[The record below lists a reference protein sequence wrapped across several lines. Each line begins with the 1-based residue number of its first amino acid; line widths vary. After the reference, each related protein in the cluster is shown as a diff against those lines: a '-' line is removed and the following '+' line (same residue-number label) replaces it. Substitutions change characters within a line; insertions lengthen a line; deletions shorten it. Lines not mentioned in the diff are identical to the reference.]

1 MAIKGQIDLETG
13 ESKRTG
19 GKIHQKP
26 YNYRDDRKEVATILV
41 DMLRDAS
48 NGDKKLAP
56 WSDEMIKLNPN
67 YRNTITGTTYKGGNI
82 FRIAIGNRL
91 RVIRNA
97 ELKANATHNEE
108 RFNALSQKSNLT
120 PREVEEFKAVQS
132 ERNERLAF
140 ANWTGND
147 PRFVTMSG
155 IQNMNAKRPKDEPE
169 IRIRKGTKAIAR
181 IEYNKRFEYGTP
193 EWEEEIKRIEKR
205 NPSRAQ
211 MLIGDKRDIW
221 INKPTN
227 IFSAECCENF
237 PPLVDEKQLT
247 KTEIHEN
254 CETILVGSEAPIVY
268 DGGGKNYYSLGED
281 TIHLTRR
288 DYFLSNEA
296 FYATALHEI
305 AHSTGHEDRL
315 NRELGKNF
323 GKLEE
328 YALEEL
334 NAEFASAML
343 SEKYGL
349 PMTEERLNNHAVY
362 LKSWADAI
370 ESNPNALDLAMTNA
384 SKIVDYIEQN
394 IYALGKERMQQEQ
407 ENNITKEQNININD
421 ESNQFKLDD
430 YVFSEN
436 VSSKFIGPTL
446 PEISYDDYS
455 RENLA
460 RFNIPYDVNSSRN
473 FITNSEEDWLH
484 GNNEYIFE
492 LVKMYT
498 EDFKSKHNIDKLPIS
513 YYEAVESNVTDL
525 FIDLYHAEFMKEA
538 DSDWYEDWGRLGEHY
553 KSRESYYYGGGKQV
567 KSLVTDYLFDTPELF
582 IATKTMENSMLGY
595 INEHGTLEGYR
606 FSIDNYTFSKDF
618 SNKYAQY
625 ITGFSDFLK
634 KKLELDVLPD
644 NFYQSIEQLAKEL
657 EVELASENDHALV
670 SSSLLKYLSDRA
682 ENIHI
687 AKLSNRAFDKEFL
700 TLADSNRLTIDNYT
714 FSSEFSYKNK
724 PNLVHSIE
732 DIKTRSKLDVLP
744 NSFYESLE
752 KLDAMLIENN
762 IYINVMK
769 YVNGK
774 YKYSNDL
781 DKEYNLDSNNKVVSE
796 FDREINKV
804 LSNQQE
810 LTDLTLEEIKTRDN
824 LSYATPPPMP
834 EKSKNGIAQSVSV
847 EVRNDVTQYNTVEG
861 RQARI
866 AEIAKARGVD
876 YDKIQRTI
884 EKETATWIKTGGYQ
898 EPVVISR
905 IPDKKHYI
913 SKDNFDEICQ
923 NRKEIEARINAMEP
937 KDKELWIRHANNTLQ
952 YHKFNNGKECS
963 VKQAKV
969 LATFVDQ
976 LQFDRQNNTYL
987 SQGEWGKIMDNK
999 NGGREDFFE
1008 RTKHDLDYAKITV
1021 ERIKNTIRDSKFANG
1036 KSVSENQ
1043 MKHIIASRDQIGR
1056 YINKLEKQKGMTR

>member
-56 WSDEMIKLNPN
+56 WANEMISLNPN

-91 RVIRNA
+91 RYLRNA

-108 RFNALSQKSNLT
+108 RYNALSQKNNLT

-155 IQNMNAKRPKDEPE
+155 VQNMNAKRPKDEPE

-193 EWEEEIKRIEKR
+193 EWEEEIKRIEKK

-227 IFSAECCENF
+227 IFSAECCDNF

-315 NRELGKNF
+315 NRELGKSF
-323 GKLEE
+323 GTLED

-334 NAEFASAML
+334 NAEFAAAML

-370 ESNPNALDLAMTNA
+370 ENNPNALDLAMTNA

-394 IYALGKERMQQEQ
+394 IYSLGKERIQQE
-407 ENNITKEQNININD
+407 KEVKN
-421 ESNQFKLDD
+421 
-430 YVFSEN
+430 
-436 VSSKFIGPTL
+436 SK
-446 PEISYDDYS
+446 D
-455 RENLA
+455 
-460 RFNIPYDVNSSRN
+460 
-473 FITNSEEDWLH
+473 TNE
-484 GNNEYIFE
+484 
-492 LVKMYT
+492 
-498 EDFKSKHNIDKLPIS
+498 IDK
-513 YYEAVESNVTDL
+513 T
-525 FIDLYHAEFMKEA
+525 
-538 DSDWYEDWGRLGEHY
+538 
-553 KSRESYYYGGGKQV
+553 
-567 KSLVTDYLFDTPELF
+567 
-582 IATKTMENSMLGY
+582 
-595 INEHGTLEGYR
+595 
-606 FSIDNYTFSKDF
+606 
-618 SNKYAQY
+618 
-625 ITGFSDFLK
+625 
-634 KKLELDVLPD
+634 
-644 NFYQSIEQLAKEL
+644 
-657 EVELASENDHALV
+657 
-670 SSSLLKYLSDRA
+670 
-682 ENIHI
+682 
-687 AKLSNRAFDKEFL
+687 
-700 TLADSNRLTIDNYT
+700 LTIDNYS
-714 FSSEFSYKNK
+714 FSNDFSNYF
-724 PNLVHSIE
+724 E
-732 DIKTRSKLDVLP
+732 DIAVEFVNDFKEMHQIDILH
-744 NSFYESLE
+744 NEFYKSLE
-752 KLDAMLIENN
+752 NSLLEFKEDM
-762 IYINVMK
+762 
-769 YVNGK
+769 
-774 YKYSNDL
+774 DL
-781 DKEYNLDSNNKVVSE
+781 DKNRYIDNLSPINQDYYINNPDAYDDLIKNRIIGYLKTITYE
-796 FDREINKV
+796 TKDINKFINSMDPEQISDFGKEIIKAV
-804 LSNQQE
+804 HKQE
-810 LTDLTLEEIKTRDN
+810 IPSLEEIKLRDN

-834 EKSKNGIAQSVSV
+834 EKSKKEA
-847 EVRNDVTQYNTVEG
+847 EQYNSIEA
-861 RQARI
+861 RQAKL

-876 YDKIQRTI
+876 YDKIQRTV
-884 EKETATWIKTGGYQ
+884 EKEMATWTKNGGYQ

-905 IPDKKHYI
+905 IPDKKYYI
-913 SKDNFDEICQ
+913 SKDNFDEICK
-923 NRKEIEARINAMEP
+923 NRKEIEARINAMDP

-976 LQFDRQNNTYL
+976 LQFDRQNNAYL

-999 NGGREDFFE
+999 HGGREDFFE

-1056 YINKLEKQKGMTR
+1056 YINKLEKEKSRTR

>member
-56 WSDEMIKLNPN
+56 WANEMISLNPN

-91 RVIRNA
+91 RYLRNA

-108 RFNALSQKSNLT
+108 RYNALSQKNNLT

-155 IQNMNAKRPKDEPE
+155 VQNMNAKRPKDEPE

-193 EWEEEIKRIEKR
+193 EWEEEIKRIEKK

-227 IFSAECCENF
+227 IFSAECCDNF

-315 NRELGKNF
+315 NRELGKSF
-323 GKLEE
+323 GTLED

-334 NAEFASAML
+334 NAEFAAAML

-362 LKSWADAI
+362 LKSWVDAI
-370 ESNPNALDLAMTNA
+370 ENNPNALDLAMTNA

-394 IYALGKERMQQEQ
+394 IYSLGKERIQQE
-407 ENNITKEQNININD
+407 KEVKN
-421 ESNQFKLDD
+421 
-430 YVFSEN
+430 
-436 VSSKFIGPTL
+436 SK
-446 PEISYDDYS
+446 D
-455 RENLA
+455 
-460 RFNIPYDVNSSRN
+460 
-473 FITNSEEDWLH
+473 TNE
-484 GNNEYIFE
+484 
-492 LVKMYT
+492 
-498 EDFKSKHNIDKLPIS
+498 IDK
-513 YYEAVESNVTDL
+513 T
-525 FIDLYHAEFMKEA
+525 
-538 DSDWYEDWGRLGEHY
+538 
-553 KSRESYYYGGGKQV
+553 
-567 KSLVTDYLFDTPELF
+567 
-582 IATKTMENSMLGY
+582 
-595 INEHGTLEGYR
+595 
-606 FSIDNYTFSKDF
+606 
-618 SNKYAQY
+618 
-625 ITGFSDFLK
+625 
-634 KKLELDVLPD
+634 
-644 NFYQSIEQLAKEL
+644 
-657 EVELASENDHALV
+657 
-670 SSSLLKYLSDRA
+670 
-682 ENIHI
+682 
-687 AKLSNRAFDKEFL
+687 
-700 TLADSNRLTIDNYT
+700 LTIDNYS
-714 FSSEFSYKNK
+714 FSNDFSNYF
-724 PNLVHSIE
+724 E
-732 DIKTRSKLDVLP
+732 DIAVEFVNDFKEMHQIDILH
-744 NSFYESLE
+744 NEFYKSLE
-752 KLDAMLIENN
+752 NSLLEFKEDM
-762 IYINVMK
+762 
-769 YVNGK
+769 
-774 YKYSNDL
+774 DL
-781 DKEYNLDSNNKVVSE
+781 DKNRYIDNLSPINQDYYINNPDAYDDLIKNRIIGYLKTITYE
-796 FDREINKV
+796 TKDINKFINSMDPEQISDFGKEIIKAV
-804 LSNQQE
+804 HKQE
-810 LTDLTLEEIKTRDN
+810 IPSLEEIKLRDN

-834 EKSKNGIAQSVSV
+834 EKPKKEA
-847 EVRNDVTQYNTVEG
+847 EQYNSIEA
-861 RQARI
+861 RQAKL

-876 YDKIQRTI
+876 YDKIQRTV
-884 EKETATWIKTGGYQ
+884 EKEMATWTKNGGYQ

-905 IPDKKHYI
+905 IPDKKYYI

-923 NRKEIEARINAMEP
+923 NRKEIEARINAMDP

-976 LQFDRQNNTYL
+976 LQFDRQNNAYL

-999 NGGREDFFE
+999 HGGREDFFE

-1056 YINKLEKQKGMTR
+1056 YINKLEKEKSRTR

>member
-56 WSDEMIKLNPN
+56 WANEMISLNPN

-91 RVIRNA
+91 RYLRNS

-108 RFNALSQKSNLT
+108 RYNALSQKNNLT

-155 IQNMNAKRPKDEPE
+155 VQNMNAKRPKDEPE

-193 EWEEEIKRIEKR
+193 EWEEEIKRIEKK

-227 IFSAECCENF
+227 IFSAECCDNF

-315 NRELGKNF
+315 NRELGKSF
-323 GKLEE
+323 GTLED

-334 NAEFASAML
+334 NAEFAAAML

-370 ESNPNALDLAMTNA
+370 ENNPNALDLAMTNA

-394 IYALGKERMQQEQ
+394 IYSLGKERMQQEQ

-421 ESNQFKLDD
+421 EFNQFKLDD

-436 VSSKFIGPTL
+436 ISSKFIGPTL
-446 PEISYDDYS
+446 PEKSYDDYN

-473 FITNSEEDWLH
+473 FITNSEDIWLR

-513 YYEAVESNVTDL
+513 YYEAVESNVTDE
-525 FIDLYHAEFMKEA
+525 FIDSYYGEFIREA
-538 DSDWYEDWGRLGEHY
+538 DSAFFEDYGRANEEYVSSDL
-553 KSRESYYYGGGKQV
+553 YYSGGGKEV
-567 KSLVTDYLFDTPELF
+567 KSWVSDYLFEHPEVF
-582 IATKTMENSMLGY
+582 SAIKTMENSMLGY
-595 INEHGTLEGYR
+595 INEHGTLKGYR
-606 FSIDNYTFSKDF
+606 FSIDNYTFSEDF

-625 ITGFSDFLK
+625 ITGYSDFLK
-634 KKLELDVLPD
+634 KRLEVEVLP
-644 NFYQSIEQLAKEL
+644 NSFYQSIEQLAKEL

-687 AKLSNRAFDKEFL
+687 AKLSNRTFDKEFL
-700 TLADSNRLTIDNYT
+700 KLADSNRLTIDNYT
-714 FSSEFSYKNK
+714 FNSEFSYKNK
-724 PNLVHSIE
+724 PQFRESIE
-732 DIKTRSKLDVLP
+732 DIKTRSKLEVLP

-774 YKYSNDL
+774 YKYLNDL
-781 DKEYNLDSNNKVVSE
+781 DKEYNLDSNNKVISE
-796 FDREINKV
+796 FDREINKL
-804 LSNQQE
+804 LSNQQDKQ
-810 LTDLTLEEIKTRDN
+810 LPSLEEIKTRDN
-824 LSYATPPPMP
+824 LSYVTPPPIP
-834 EKSKNGIAQSVSV
+834 EAPKR
-847 EVRNDVTQYNTVEG
+847 EVVQDTSIEERL
-861 RQARI
+861 AKL
-866 AEIAKARGVD
+866 AEERGLD
-876 YDKIQRTI
+876 YAKIQRAV
-884 EKETATWIKTGGYQ
+884 EEETATWTKNGGYQ

-905 IPDKKHYI
+905 IPDKKYYI

-923 NRKEIEARINAMEP
+923 NRKEIEARINAMDP
-937 KDKELWIRHANNTLQ
+937 KDKGLWIRHANNTLQ

-976 LQFDRQNNTYL
+976 LQFDRQNNAYL

-999 NGGREDFFE
+999 HGGREDFFE
-1008 RTKHDLDYAKITV
+1008 RTKHDLEYAKFTV
-1021 ERIKNTIRDSKFANG
+1021 ERIKNTIRDGKFANG
-1036 KSVSENQ
+1036 KSPSDNQ

-1056 YINKLEKQKGMTR
+1056 YINKLEKEKSRTR

>member
-56 WSDEMIKLNPN
+56 WANEMISLNPN

-91 RVIRNA
+91 RYLRNA

-108 RFNALSQKSNLT
+108 RYNALSQKNNLT

-155 IQNMNAKRPKDEPE
+155 VQNMNAKRPKDEPE

-193 EWEEEIKRIEKR
+193 EWEEEIKRIEKK

-221 INKPTN
+221 INKPIN
-227 IFSAECCENF
+227 IFSAECCDNF

-315 NRELGKNF
+315 NRELGKSF
-323 GKLEE
+323 GTLED

-334 NAEFASAML
+334 NAEFAAAML

-370 ESNPNALDLAMTNA
+370 ENNPNALDLAMTNA

-394 IYALGKERMQQEQ
+394 IYSLGKERMQQEQ

-421 ESNQFKLDD
+421 EFNQFKLDD

-436 VSSKFIGPTL
+436 ISSKFIGPTL
-446 PEISYDDYS
+446 PEKSYDDYS

-473 FITNSEEDWLH
+473 FITNSEDIWLR

-498 EDFKSKHNIDKLPIS
+498 EHFKRKHSIDKLPIS
-513 YYEAVESNVTDL
+513 YYEAVESNVTDE
-525 FIDLYHAEFMKEA
+525 FIDSYYGEFIREA
-538 DSDWYEDWGRLGEHY
+538 DSAFFEDYGRANEEYVSSDL
-553 KSRESYYYGGGKQV
+553 YYSGGGKEV
-567 KSLVTDYLFDTPELF
+567 KSWVSDYLFEHPEVF
-582 IATKTMENSMLGY
+582 SAIKTMENSMLGY

-606 FSIDNYTFSKDF
+606 FSIDNYTFSEDF

-634 KKLELDVLPD
+634 KRLELEVLP
-644 NFYQSIEQLAKEL
+644 NSFYQSIEQLAKEL

-687 AKLSNRAFDKEFL
+687 AKLSNRTYDKEFL
-700 TLADSNRLTIDNYT
+700 KLADSNRLTIDNYT
-714 FSSEFSYKNK
+714 FNSEFSYKNK
-724 PNLVHSIE
+724 PQFRESIE

-774 YKYSNDL
+774 YKYLNDL
-781 DKEYNLDSNNKVVSE
+781 DKEYNLDSNNKVISE
-796 FDREINKV
+796 FDREINKL
-804 LSNQQE
+804 LSNQQDKQ
-810 LTDLTLEEIKTRDN
+810 LPSLEEIKTRDN
-824 LSYATPPPMP
+824 LSYTTPPPIP
-834 EKSKNGIAQSVSV
+834 EAPKKEIVQDTSIEERLAKL
-847 EVRNDVTQYNTVEG
+847 
-861 RQARI
+861 
-866 AEIAKARGVD
+866 AEERGLD
-876 YDKIQRTI
+876 YAKIQRAVK
-884 EKETATWIKTGGYQ
+884 EETATWTKNGGYQ
-898 EPVVISR
+898 EPVIISR

-923 NRKEIEARINAMEP
+923 NRKEIEDRINAMDP

-963 VKQAKV
+963 FKQAKV

-976 LQFDRQNNTYL
+976 LKFDRQNNAYL

-999 NGGREDFFE
+999 HGGREDFFE
-1008 RTKHDLDYAKITV
+1008 RTKHDLEYAKFTV
-1021 ERIKNTIRDSKFANG
+1021 DRIKNTIRDNKFANG
-1036 KSVSENQ
+1036 KSPSENQ

-1056 YINKLEKQKGMTR
+1056 YINKLEKEKSRTR

>member
-56 WSDEMIKLNPN
+56 WANEMISLNPN

-91 RVIRNA
+91 RYLRNA

-108 RFNALSQKSNLT
+108 RYNALSQRNNLT

-155 IQNMNAKRPKDEPE
+155 VQNMNAKRPKDEPE

-193 EWEEEIKRIEKR
+193 EWEEEIKRIEKK

-227 IFSAECCENF
+227 IFSAECCDNF

-305 AHSTGHEDRL
+305 AHSTGHENRL
-315 NRELGKNF
+315 NRELGKSF
-323 GKLEE
+323 ETLEE

-334 NAEFASAML
+334 NAEFAAAML

-370 ESNPNALDLAMTNA
+370 ESNPNALDVAMTNA

-394 IYALGKERMQQEQ
+394 IYSLGKERMQQEQ
-407 ENNITKEQNININD
+407 EININI

-436 VSSKFIGPTL
+436 ISSKFIEPTL
-446 PEISYDDYS
+446 PTGPSTVYNSEDIT
-455 RENLA
+455 

-473 FITNSEEDWLH
+473 FITNSEDDWLH

-513 YYEAVESNVTDL
+513 YYEAVESNVTDQ
-525 FIDLYHAEFMKEA
+525 FIDLYYAEFIKEA
-538 DSDWYEDWGRLGEHY
+538 DSDWVEDYGRLGEQY
-553 KSRESYYYGGGKQV
+553 VSRERYYYGGGKEV
-567 KSLVTDYLFDTPELF
+567 KSWVTDYLFDTPELF
-582 IATKTMENSMLGY
+582 SAIKTMENSMLGY

-606 FSIDNYTFSKDF
+606 FSIDNYTFSEDF
-618 SNKYAQY
+618 SDKYAQY

-634 KKLELDVLPD
+634 KRLELEVLP
-644 NFYQSIEQLAKEL
+644 NSFYQSIEQLAKEL

-670 SSSLLKYLSDRA
+670 SSSLLKYLSDRS
-682 ENIHI
+682 ENIHT
-687 AKLSNRAFDKEFL
+687 AKLSNRTYDKEFL
-700 TLADSNRLTIDNYT
+700 KLADSNRLTIDNYT
-714 FSSEFSYKNK
+714 FNSEFSYKNK
-724 PNLVHSIE
+724 PQFRKSIE

-762 IYINVMK
+762 IYINVME

-774 YKYSNDL
+774 YKYLNDLDDL
-781 DKEYNLDSNNKVVSE
+781 DKEYNLDSNNKVISE
-796 FDREINKV
+796 FDREINKL

-810 LTDLTLEEIKTRDN
+810 KQLPSLEEIKTRDN
-824 LSYATPPPMP
+824 LSYTTPPPIP
-834 EKSKNGIAQSVSV
+834 EAPKKEIMQDTSIEERLAKL
-847 EVRNDVTQYNTVEG
+847 
-861 RQARI
+861 
-866 AEIAKARGVD
+866 AEERGLD
-876 YDKIQRTI
+876 YAKIQRAV
-884 EKETATWIKTGGYQ
+884 EEETATWTKNGGYQ
-898 EPVVISR
+898 EPVIISR
-905 IPDKKHYI
+905 IPDKKHFI
-913 SKDNFDEICQ
+913 SKDNFDEICKD
-923 NRKEIEARINAMEP
+923 RKEIESRINNMDP

-976 LQFDRQNNTYL
+976 LQFDRQNNIYL
-987 SQGEWGKIMDNK
+987 SQGEFGRIMDNK
-999 NGGREDFFE
+999 HGGREEFFA
-1008 RTKHDLDYAKITV
+1008 RTKEDVDYAKITV
-1021 ERIKNTIRDSKFANG
+1021 ERIKNTIRDNKFANG
-1036 KSVSENQ
+1036 KSPSENQ

-1056 YINKLEKQKGMTR
+1056 SINKLEKKKGMTR

>member
-56 WSDEMIKLNPN
+56 WANEMISLNPN
-67 YRNTITGTTYKGGNI
+67 YHNTITGTTYKGGNI

-91 RVIRNA
+91 RYLRNA
-97 ELKANATHNEE
+97 ELKSNATHNEE
-108 RFNALSQKSNLT
+108 RYNALSQKNNLT

-155 IQNMNAKRPKDEPE
+155 VQNMNAKRPKDEPE

-193 EWEEEIKRIEKR
+193 EWEEEIKRIEKK

-227 IFSAECCENF
+227 IFSAECCDNF

-315 NRELGKNF
+315 NRELGKSF
-323 GKLEE
+323 GTLED

-334 NAEFASAML
+334 NAEFAAAML

-370 ESNPNALDLAMTNA
+370 ENNPNALDLAMTNA

-394 IYALGKERMQQEQ
+394 IYSLGKERIQQE
-407 ENNITKEQNININD
+407 KEVKN
-421 ESNQFKLDD
+421 
-430 YVFSEN
+430 
-436 VSSKFIGPTL
+436 SK
-446 PEISYDDYS
+446 D
-455 RENLA
+455 
-460 RFNIPYDVNSSRN
+460 
-473 FITNSEEDWLH
+473 TNE
-484 GNNEYIFE
+484 
-492 LVKMYT
+492 
-498 EDFKSKHNIDKLPIS
+498 IDK
-513 YYEAVESNVTDL
+513 T
-525 FIDLYHAEFMKEA
+525 
-538 DSDWYEDWGRLGEHY
+538 
-553 KSRESYYYGGGKQV
+553 
-567 KSLVTDYLFDTPELF
+567 
-582 IATKTMENSMLGY
+582 
-595 INEHGTLEGYR
+595 
-606 FSIDNYTFSKDF
+606 
-618 SNKYAQY
+618 
-625 ITGFSDFLK
+625 
-634 KKLELDVLPD
+634 
-644 NFYQSIEQLAKEL
+644 
-657 EVELASENDHALV
+657 
-670 SSSLLKYLSDRA
+670 
-682 ENIHI
+682 
-687 AKLSNRAFDKEFL
+687 
-700 TLADSNRLTIDNYT
+700 LTIDNYS
-714 FSSEFSYKNK
+714 FSNNFSNYF
-724 PNLVHSIE
+724 E
-732 DIKTRSKLDVLP
+732 DIAVEFVNDFKEMHQIDILH
-744 NSFYESLE
+744 NEFYKSLE
-752 KLDAMLIENN
+752 NSLLEFKEDM
-762 IYINVMK
+762 
-769 YVNGK
+769 
-774 YKYSNDL
+774 DL
-781 DKEYNLDSNNKVVSE
+781 DKNRYIDNLSPINQDYYVNNPDAYDDLIKNRIIGYLKTITYE
-796 FDREINKV
+796 TKDINKFINSMDPEQISDFDKEIIKAV
-804 LSNQQE
+804 HKQE
-810 LTDLTLEEIKTRDN
+810 IPSLEEIKLRDN

-834 EKSKNGIAQSVSV
+834 EKPKKEA
-847 EVRNDVTQYNTVEG
+847 EQYNSIEA
-861 RQARI
+861 RQAKL
-866 AEIAKARGVD
+866 AEIAKARDVD
-876 YDKIQRTI
+876 YDKIQRTV
-884 EKETATWIKTGGYQ
+884 EKEMATWTKNGGYQ

-905 IPDKKHYI
+905 IPDKKYYI

-923 NRKEIEARINAMEP
+923 NRKEIEARINAMDP

-976 LQFDRQNNTYL
+976 LQFDRQNNAYL

-999 NGGREDFFE
+999 HGGREDFFE
-1008 RTKHDLDYAKITV
+1008 RTKHDLEYAKFTV
-1021 ERIKNTIRDSKFANG
+1021 ERIKNTIRDGKFANG
-1036 KSVSENQ
+1036 KNPSDNQ

-1056 YINKLEKQKGMTR
+1056 YINKLEKEKSRTR

>member
-56 WSDEMIKLNPN
+56 WANEMISLNPN

-91 RVIRNA
+91 RYLRNA

-108 RFNALSQKSNLT
+108 RYNALSQKNNLT

-155 IQNMNAKRPKDEPE
+155 VQNMNAKRPKDEPE

-193 EWEEEIKRIEKR
+193 EWEEEIKRIEKK

-227 IFSAECCENF
+227 IFSAECCDNF

-315 NRELGKNF
+315 NRELGKSF
-323 GKLEE
+323 GTLED

-334 NAEFASAML
+334 NAEFAAAML

-370 ESNPNALDLAMTNA
+370 ENNPNALDLAMTNA

-394 IYALGKERMQQEQ
+394 IYSLGKERIQQE
-407 ENNITKEQNININD
+407 KEVKN
-421 ESNQFKLDD
+421 
-430 YVFSEN
+430 
-436 VSSKFIGPTL
+436 SK
-446 PEISYDDYS
+446 D
-455 RENLA
+455 
-460 RFNIPYDVNSSRN
+460 
-473 FITNSEEDWLH
+473 TNE
-484 GNNEYIFE
+484 
-492 LVKMYT
+492 
-498 EDFKSKHNIDKLPIS
+498 IDKI
-513 YYEAVESNVTDL
+513 
-525 FIDLYHAEFMKEA
+525 
-538 DSDWYEDWGRLGEHY
+538 
-553 KSRESYYYGGGKQV
+553 
-567 KSLVTDYLFDTPELF
+567 
-582 IATKTMENSMLGY
+582 
-595 INEHGTLEGYR
+595 
-606 FSIDNYTFSKDF
+606 
-618 SNKYAQY
+618 
-625 ITGFSDFLK
+625 
-634 KKLELDVLPD
+634 
-644 NFYQSIEQLAKEL
+644 
-657 EVELASENDHALV
+657 
-670 SSSLLKYLSDRA
+670 
-682 ENIHI
+682 
-687 AKLSNRAFDKEFL
+687 
-700 TLADSNRLTIDNYT
+700 LTIDNYS
-714 FSSEFSYKNK
+714 FSNNFSNYF
-724 PNLVHSIE
+724 E
-732 DIKTRSKLDVLP
+732 DIAVEFVNDFKEIHQIDILH
-744 NSFYESLE
+744 NEFYKSLE
-752 KLDAMLIENN
+752 NSLLEFKEDM
-762 IYINVMK
+762 
-769 YVNGK
+769 
-774 YKYSNDL
+774 DL
-781 DKEYNLDSNNKVVSE
+781 DKNRYIDNLSPINQDYYVNNPDAYDDLIKNRIIGYLKTITYE
-796 FDREINKV
+796 TKDINKFINSMDPEQISDFGKEIIKAV
-804 LSNQQE
+804 HKQE
-810 LTDLTLEEIKTRDN
+810 LPSLEEIKLRDN

-834 EKSKNGIAQSVSV
+834 EKPKKEA
-847 EVRNDVTQYNTVEG
+847 EQYNSIEA
-861 RQARI
+861 RQAKL

-876 YDKIQRTI
+876 YDKIQRTV
-884 EKETATWIKTGGYQ
+884 EKEMATWTKNGGYQ

-905 IPDKKHYI
+905 IPDKKYYI
-913 SKDNFDEICQ
+913 SKNNFDEVCK
-923 NRKEIEARINAMEP
+923 NRKEIEARINAMDP

-952 YHKFNNGKECS
+952 YHKFNNGKACS

-976 LQFDRQNNTYL
+976 LQFDRQNNAYL

-999 NGGREDFFE
+999 HGGREDFFE

-1056 YINKLEKQKGMTR
+1056 YINKLEKEKSRTR

>member
-56 WSDEMIKLNPN
+56 WANEMISLNPN

-91 RVIRNA
+91 RYLRNA

-108 RFNALSQKSNLT
+108 RYNALSQKNNLT

-155 IQNMNAKRPKDEPE
+155 VQNMNAKRPKDEPE

-193 EWEEEIKRIEKR
+193 EWEEEIKRIEKK

-227 IFSAECCENF
+227 IFSAECCDNF
-237 PPLVDEKQLT
+237 PPLVDKKQLT

-254 CETILVGSEAPIVY
+254 CETILIGSESPIVY

-315 NRELGKNF
+315 NRELGKSF
-323 GKLEE
+323 GTLEE

-334 NAEFASAML
+334 NAEFAAAML

-370 ESNPNALDLAMTNA
+370 ENNPNALDLAMTNA

-394 IYALGKERMQQEQ
+394 IYSLGKERIQQE
-407 ENNITKEQNININD
+407 KEVKN
-421 ESNQFKLDD
+421 
-430 YVFSEN
+430 
-436 VSSKFIGPTL
+436 SK
-446 PEISYDDYS
+446 D
-455 RENLA
+455 
-460 RFNIPYDVNSSRN
+460 
-473 FITNSEEDWLH
+473 TNE
-484 GNNEYIFE
+484 
-492 LVKMYT
+492 
-498 EDFKSKHNIDKLPIS
+498 IDK
-513 YYEAVESNVTDL
+513 T
-525 FIDLYHAEFMKEA
+525 
-538 DSDWYEDWGRLGEHY
+538 
-553 KSRESYYYGGGKQV
+553 
-567 KSLVTDYLFDTPELF
+567 
-582 IATKTMENSMLGY
+582 
-595 INEHGTLEGYR
+595 
-606 FSIDNYTFSKDF
+606 
-618 SNKYAQY
+618 
-625 ITGFSDFLK
+625 
-634 KKLELDVLPD
+634 
-644 NFYQSIEQLAKEL
+644 
-657 EVELASENDHALV
+657 
-670 SSSLLKYLSDRA
+670 
-682 ENIHI
+682 
-687 AKLSNRAFDKEFL
+687 
-700 TLADSNRLTIDNYT
+700 LTIDNYS
-714 FSSEFSYKNK
+714 FSNDFSNYF
-724 PNLVHSIE
+724 E
-732 DIKTRSKLDVLP
+732 DITVEFVNDFKKMHQIDILH
-744 NSFYESLE
+744 NEFYKSLE
-752 KLDAMLIENN
+752 NSLLEFKEN
-762 IYINVMK
+762 M
-769 YVNGK
+769 
-774 YKYSNDL
+774 DL
-781 DKEYNLDSNNKVVSE
+781 DKNRYIDNLSPINQDYYVNNPNAYDDLIKSRIIGYLQTITYE
-796 FDREINKV
+796 TKDINKFINSMDPEK
-804 LSNQQE
+804 LSDFDKEIIKAVHKQE
-810 LTDLTLEEIKTRDN
+810 LPSLEEIKLRDN

-834 EKSKNGIAQSVSV
+834 EKPKKEA
-847 EVRNDVTQYNTVEG
+847 EQYNSIEA
-861 RQARI
+861 RQAKL

-876 YDKIQRTI
+876 YDKIQRTV
-884 EKETATWIKTGGYQ
+884 EKEMATWTKNGGYQ

-905 IPDKKHYI
+905 IPDKKYYI

-923 NRKEIEARINAMEP
+923 NRKEIEARINAMDQ

-976 LQFDRQNNTYL
+976 LQFDRQNNAYL

-999 NGGREDFFE
+999 HGGREDFFE
-1008 RTKHDLDYAKITV
+1008 RTKHDLEYAKFTV
-1021 ERIKNTIRDSKFANG
+1021 ERIKNTIRDGKFANG
-1036 KSVSENQ
+1036 KSPSDNQ

-1056 YINKLEKQKGMTR
+1056 YINKLEKEKSRTR

>member
-56 WSDEMIKLNPN
+56 WANEMISLNPN

-91 RVIRNA
+91 RYLRNA

-108 RFNALSQKSNLT
+108 RYNALSQKNNLT

-155 IQNMNAKRPKDEPE
+155 VQNMNAKRPKDEPE

-193 EWEEEIKRIEKR
+193 EWEEEIKRIEKK

-227 IFSAECCENF
+227 IFSAECCDNF

-315 NRELGKNF
+315 NRELGKSF
-323 GKLEE
+323 GTLED

-334 NAEFASAML
+334 NAEFAAAML

-370 ESNPNALDLAMTNA
+370 ESNPNALDVAMTNA
-384 SKIVDYIEQN
+384 SKIVEYIEQN
-394 IYALGKERMQQEQ
+394 IYSLGKERMQQEQ

-436 VSSKFIGPTL
+436 ISSKFIGPTL
-446 PEISYDDYS
+446 PEKSYDDYN

-473 FITNSEEDWLH
+473 FITNSEDIWLR

-513 YYEAVESNVTDL
+513 YYEAVESNVTDE
-525 FIDLYHAEFMKEA
+525 FIDSYYGEFIREA
-538 DSDWYEDWGRLGEHY
+538 DSAFFEDYGRANEEYVSSDL
-553 KSRESYYYGGGKQV
+553 YYSGGGKEV
-567 KSLVTDYLFDTPELF
+567 KSWVSDYLFEHPEVF
-582 IATKTMENSMLGY
+582 SAIKTMENSMLGY

-606 FSIDNYTFSKDF
+606 FSIDNYTFSEDF

-625 ITGFSDFLK
+625 ITGYSDFLK
-634 KKLELDVLPD
+634 KRLEVEVLP
-644 NFYQSIEQLAKEL
+644 NSFYQSIEQLAKEL

-687 AKLSNRAFDKEFL
+687 AKLSNRTFDKEFL
-700 TLADSNRLTIDNYT
+700 KLADSNRLTIDNYT
-714 FSSEFSYKNK
+714 FNSEFSYKNK
-724 PNLVHSIE
+724 PQFRESIE
-732 DIKTRSKLDVLP
+732 DIKTRSKLEVLP

-774 YKYSNDL
+774 YKYLNDL
-781 DKEYNLDSNNKVVSE
+781 DKEYNLDSNNKVISE
-796 FDREINKV
+796 FDREINKL
-804 LSNQQE
+804 LSNQQDKQ
-810 LTDLTLEEIKTRDN
+810 LPSLEEIKTIDN
-824 LSYATPPPMP
+824 LSYVTPPPIP
-834 EKSKNGIAQSVSV
+834 EAPKREIVQDTSIEERLAKL
-847 EVRNDVTQYNTVEG
+847 
-861 RQARI
+861 
-866 AEIAKARGVD
+866 AEERGLD
-876 YDKIQRTI
+876 YDKIQRTV
-884 EKETATWIKTGGYQ
+884 EKEMATWTKNGGYQ

-905 IPDKKHYI
+905 IPDKKYYI

-923 NRKEIEARINAMEP
+923 NRKEIEARINAMDQ

-976 LQFDRQNNTYL
+976 LQFDRQNNAYL
-987 SQGEWGKIMDNK
+987 SRGEWGKIMDNK
-999 NGGREDFFE
+999 HGGREDFFE
-1008 RTKHDLDYAKITV
+1008 RTKHDLEYAKFTV
-1021 ERIKNTIRDSKFANG
+1021 ERIKNTIRDGKFANG
-1036 KSVSENQ
+1036 KSPSDNQ

-1056 YINKLEKQKGMTR
+1056 YINKLEKEKSRTR

>member
-56 WSDEMIKLNPN
+56 WANEMISLNPN
-67 YRNTITGTTYKGGNI
+67 YRNTITGTTYKSGNI

-91 RVIRNA
+91 RYLRNA

-108 RFNALSQKSNLT
+108 RYNALSQKNNLT

-155 IQNMNAKRPKDEPE
+155 VQNMNAKRPKDEPE

-193 EWEEEIKRIEKR
+193 EWEEEIKRIEKK

-227 IFSAECCENF
+227 IFSAECCDNF

-315 NRELGKNF
+315 NRELGKSF
-323 GKLEE
+323 GTLED

-334 NAEFASAML
+334 NAEFAAAML

-370 ESNPNALDLAMTNA
+370 ENNPNALDLAMTNA

-394 IYALGKERMQQEQ
+394 IYSLGKERMQQEQ

-421 ESNQFKLDD
+421 EFNQFKLDD

-436 VSSKFIGPTL
+436 ISSKFIGPTL
-446 PEISYDDYS
+446 PEKSYDDYN

-473 FITNSEEDWLH
+473 FITNSEDIWLR

-513 YYEAVESNVTDL
+513 YYEAVESNVTDE
-525 FIDLYHAEFMKEA
+525 FIDSYYGEFIREA
-538 DSDWYEDWGRLGEHY
+538 DSAFFEDYGRANEEYVSSDL
-553 KSRESYYYGGGKQV
+553 YYSGGGKEV
-567 KSLVTDYLFDTPELF
+567 KSWVSDYLFEHPEVF
-582 IATKTMENSMLGY
+582 SAIKTMENSMLGY
-595 INEHGTLEGYR
+595 INEHGTLKGYR
-606 FSIDNYTFSKDF
+606 FSIDNYTFSEDF

-625 ITGFSDFLK
+625 ITGYSDFLK
-634 KKLELDVLPD
+634 KRLEVEVLP
-644 NFYQSIEQLAKEL
+644 NSFYQSIEQLAKEL

-687 AKLSNRAFDKEFL
+687 AKLSNRTFDKEFL
-700 TLADSNRLTIDNYT
+700 KLADSNRLTIDNYT
-714 FSSEFSYKNK
+714 FNSEFSYKNK
-724 PNLVHSIE
+724 PQFRESIE
-732 DIKTRSKLDVLP
+732 DIKTRSKLEVLP

-774 YKYSNDL
+774 YKYLNDL
-781 DKEYNLDSNNKVVSE
+781 DKEYNLDSNNKVISE
-796 FDREINKV
+796 FDREINKL
-804 LSNQQE
+804 LSNQQDKQ
-810 LTDLTLEEIKTRDN
+810 LPSLEEIKTRDN
-824 LSYATPPPMP
+824 LSYVTPPPIP
-834 EKSKNGIAQSVSV
+834 EAPKR
-847 EVRNDVTQYNTVEG
+847 EVVQDTSIEERL
-861 RQARI
+861 AKL
-866 AEIAKARGVD
+866 AEERGLD
-876 YDKIQRTI
+876 YAKIQRAV
-884 EKETATWIKTGGYQ
+884 EEETATWTKNGGYQ

-905 IPDKKHYI
+905 IPDKKYYI

-923 NRKEIEARINAMEP
+923 NRKEIEARINAMDP
-937 KDKELWIRHANNTLQ
+937 KDKGLWIRHANNTLQ

-976 LQFDRQNNTYL
+976 LQFDRQNNAYL

-999 NGGREDFFE
+999 HGGREDFFE
-1008 RTKHDLDYAKITV
+1008 RTKHDLEYAKFTV
-1021 ERIKNTIRDSKFANG
+1021 ERIKNTIRDGKFANG
-1036 KSVSENQ
+1036 KSPSDNQ

-1056 YINKLEKQKGMTR
+1056 YINKLEKEKSRTR

>member
-56 WSDEMIKLNPN
+56 WSNEMIKLNPN
-67 YRNTITGTTYKGGNI
+67 YRNTLTGTTYKGGNI

-97 ELKANATHNEE
+97 ELKANAKHNEE

-120 PREVEEFKAVQS
+120 PREVEEFKVVQS

-140 ANWTGND
+140 ADWTGND

-155 IQNMNAKRPKDEPE
+155 VQNMNAKRPKDEPE

-193 EWEEEIKRIEKR
+193 EWEEEIKRIEKK

-227 IFSAECCENF
+227 IFSAECCDNF

-315 NRELGKNF
+315 NRELGKSF
-323 GKLEE
+323 GTLED

-334 NAEFASAML
+334 NAEFAAAML

-370 ESNPNALDLAMTNA
+370 ENNPNALDLAMTNA

-394 IYALGKERMQQEQ
+394 IYSLGKERIQQE
-407 ENNITKEQNININD
+407 KEVKN
-421 ESNQFKLDD
+421 
-430 YVFSEN
+430 
-436 VSSKFIGPTL
+436 SK
-446 PEISYDDYS
+446 D
-455 RENLA
+455 
-460 RFNIPYDVNSSRN
+460 
-473 FITNSEEDWLH
+473 TNE
-484 GNNEYIFE
+484 
-492 LVKMYT
+492 
-498 EDFKSKHNIDKLPIS
+498 IDK
-513 YYEAVESNVTDL
+513 T
-525 FIDLYHAEFMKEA
+525 
-538 DSDWYEDWGRLGEHY
+538 
-553 KSRESYYYGGGKQV
+553 
-567 KSLVTDYLFDTPELF
+567 
-582 IATKTMENSMLGY
+582 
-595 INEHGTLEGYR
+595 
-606 FSIDNYTFSKDF
+606 
-618 SNKYAQY
+618 
-625 ITGFSDFLK
+625 
-634 KKLELDVLPD
+634 
-644 NFYQSIEQLAKEL
+644 
-657 EVELASENDHALV
+657 
-670 SSSLLKYLSDRA
+670 
-682 ENIHI
+682 
-687 AKLSNRAFDKEFL
+687 
-700 TLADSNRLTIDNYT
+700 LTIDNYS
-714 FSSEFSYKNK
+714 FSNNFSNYF
-724 PNLVHSIE
+724 E
-732 DIKTRSKLDVLP
+732 DIAVEFVKDFKEIHQIDILH
-744 NSFYESLE
+744 NEFYKSLE
-752 KLDAMLIENN
+752 NSLLEFKEDM
-762 IYINVMK
+762 
-769 YVNGK
+769 
-774 YKYSNDL
+774 DL
-781 DKEYNLDSNNKVVSE
+781 DKNRYIDNLSPINQDYYVNNPDAYDDLIKNRIIGYLKTITYE
-796 FDREINKV
+796 TKDINKFINSMDPEQISDFGKEIIKAV
-804 LSNQQE
+804 HKQE
-810 LTDLTLEEIKTRDN
+810 LPSLEEIKLRDN

-834 EKSKNGIAQSVSV
+834 EKPKKEA
-847 EVRNDVTQYNTVEG
+847 EQYNSIEA
-861 RQARI
+861 RQAKL

-876 YDKIQRTI
+876 YDKIQRTV
-884 EKETATWIKTGGYQ
+884 EKEMATWTKNGGYQ

-905 IPDKKHYI
+905 IPDKKYYI
-913 SKDNFDEICQ
+913 SKDNFDEICK
-923 NRKEIEARINAMEP
+923 NRKEIEARINAMDP

-976 LQFDRQNNTYL
+976 LQFDRQNNAYL

-999 NGGREDFFE
+999 HGGREDFFE

-1056 YINKLEKQKGMTR
+1056 YINKLEKEKSRTR

>member
-56 WSDEMIKLNPN
+56 WANEMISLNPN

-91 RVIRNA
+91 RYLRNA

-108 RFNALSQKSNLT
+108 RYNALSQKNNLT

-155 IQNMNAKRPKDEPE
+155 VQNMNAKRPKDEPE

-193 EWEEEIKRIEKR
+193 EWEEEIKRIEKK

-227 IFSAECCENF
+227 IFSAECCDNF

-315 NRELGKNF
+315 NRELGKSF
-323 GKLEE
+323 GTLED

-334 NAEFASAML
+334 NAEFAAAML

-370 ESNPNALDLAMTNA
+370 ENNPNALDLAMTNA

-394 IYALGKERMQQEQ
+394 IYSLGKERIQQE
-407 ENNITKEQNININD
+407 KEVKN
-421 ESNQFKLDD
+421 
-430 YVFSEN
+430 
-436 VSSKFIGPTL
+436 SK
-446 PEISYDDYS
+446 D
-455 RENLA
+455 
-460 RFNIPYDVNSSRN
+460 
-473 FITNSEEDWLH
+473 TNE
-484 GNNEYIFE
+484 
-492 LVKMYT
+492 
-498 EDFKSKHNIDKLPIS
+498 IDK
-513 YYEAVESNVTDL
+513 T
-525 FIDLYHAEFMKEA
+525 
-538 DSDWYEDWGRLGEHY
+538 
-553 KSRESYYYGGGKQV
+553 
-567 KSLVTDYLFDTPELF
+567 
-582 IATKTMENSMLGY
+582 
-595 INEHGTLEGYR
+595 
-606 FSIDNYTFSKDF
+606 
-618 SNKYAQY
+618 
-625 ITGFSDFLK
+625 
-634 KKLELDVLPD
+634 
-644 NFYQSIEQLAKEL
+644 
-657 EVELASENDHALV
+657 
-670 SSSLLKYLSDRA
+670 
-682 ENIHI
+682 
-687 AKLSNRAFDKEFL
+687 
-700 TLADSNRLTIDNYT
+700 LTIDNYS
-714 FSSEFSYKNK
+714 FSNNFSNYF
-724 PNLVHSIE
+724 E
-732 DIKTRSKLDVLP
+732 DIAVEFVNDFKEMHQIDILH
-744 NSFYESLE
+744 NEFYKSLE
-752 KLDAMLIENN
+752 NSLLEFKEDM
-762 IYINVMK
+762 
-769 YVNGK
+769 
-774 YKYSNDL
+774 DL
-781 DKEYNLDSNNKVVSE
+781 DKNRYIDNLSPINQDSYVNNPDAYDDLIKSRIIGYLKTITYE
-796 FDREINKV
+796 TKDINKFINSMDPEQISDFGKEIIKAV
-804 LSNQQE
+804 HKQE
-810 LTDLTLEEIKTRDN
+810 LPSLEEIKLRDN

-834 EKSKNGIAQSVSV
+834 EKPKKEA
-847 EVRNDVTQYNTVEG
+847 EQYNSIEA
-861 RQARI
+861 RQAKL

-876 YDKIQRTI
+876 YDKIQRTV
-884 EKETATWIKTGGYQ
+884 EKEMATWTKNGGYQ

-905 IPDKKHYI
+905 IPDKKYYI
-913 SKDNFDEICQ
+913 SKNNFDEICK
-923 NRKEIEARINAMEP
+923 NRKEIEARINAMDP

-976 LQFDRQNNTYL
+976 LQFDRQNNAYL

-999 NGGREDFFE
+999 HGGREDFFE

-1056 YINKLEKQKGMTR
+1056 YINKLEKEKSRTR

>member
-56 WSDEMIKLNPN
+56 WANEMISLNPN

-91 RVIRNA
+91 RYLRNA

-108 RFNALSQKSNLT
+108 RYNALSQKNNLT

-155 IQNMNAKRPKDEPE
+155 VQNMNAKRPKDEPE

-193 EWEEEIKRIEKR
+193 EWEEEIKRIEKK

-227 IFSAECCENF
+227 IFSAECCDNF

-315 NRELGKNF
+315 NRELGKSF
-323 GKLEE
+323 GTLED

-334 NAEFASAML
+334 NAEFAAAML

-370 ESNPNALDLAMTNA
+370 ENNPNALDLAMTNA

-394 IYALGKERMQQEQ
+394 IYSLGKERIQQE
-407 ENNITKEQNININD
+407 KEVKN
-421 ESNQFKLDD
+421 
-430 YVFSEN
+430 
-436 VSSKFIGPTL
+436 SK
-446 PEISYDDYS
+446 D
-455 RENLA
+455 
-460 RFNIPYDVNSSRN
+460 
-473 FITNSEEDWLH
+473 TNE
-484 GNNEYIFE
+484 
-492 LVKMYT
+492 
-498 EDFKSKHNIDKLPIS
+498 IDK
-513 YYEAVESNVTDL
+513 T
-525 FIDLYHAEFMKEA
+525 
-538 DSDWYEDWGRLGEHY
+538 
-553 KSRESYYYGGGKQV
+553 
-567 KSLVTDYLFDTPELF
+567 
-582 IATKTMENSMLGY
+582 
-595 INEHGTLEGYR
+595 
-606 FSIDNYTFSKDF
+606 
-618 SNKYAQY
+618 
-625 ITGFSDFLK
+625 
-634 KKLELDVLPD
+634 
-644 NFYQSIEQLAKEL
+644 
-657 EVELASENDHALV
+657 
-670 SSSLLKYLSDRA
+670 
-682 ENIHI
+682 
-687 AKLSNRAFDKEFL
+687 
-700 TLADSNRLTIDNYT
+700 LTIDNYS
-714 FSSEFSYKNK
+714 FSNNFSNYF
-724 PNLVHSIE
+724 E
-732 DIKTRSKLDVLP
+732 DIAVEFVNDFKEIHQIDILH
-744 NSFYESLE
+744 NEFYKSLE
-752 KLDAMLIENN
+752 NSLLEFKEDM
-762 IYINVMK
+762 
-769 YVNGK
+769 
-774 YKYSNDL
+774 DL
-781 DKEYNLDSNNKVVSE
+781 DKNRYIDNLSPINQDYYVNNPDAYDDLIKNRIIGYLKTITYE
-796 FDREINKV
+796 TKDINKFINSMDPEQISDFGKEIIKAV
-804 LSNQQE
+804 HKQE
-810 LTDLTLEEIKTRDN
+810 IPSLEEIKLRDN

-834 EKSKNGIAQSVSV
+834 EKPKKEA
-847 EVRNDVTQYNTVEG
+847 EQYNSIEA
-861 RQARI
+861 RQAKL

-876 YDKIQRTI
+876 YDKIQRNV
-884 EKETATWIKTGGYQ
+884 EKEMATWTKNGGYQ

-905 IPDKKHYI
+905 IPDKKYYI
-913 SKDNFDEICQ
+913 SKDNFDEICK
-923 NRKEIEARINAMEP
+923 NRKEIEARINAMDP

-976 LQFDRQNNTYL
+976 LQFDRQNNAYL

-999 NGGREDFFE
+999 HGGREDFFE

-1056 YINKLEKQKGMTR
+1056 YINKLEKEKSRTR

>member
-56 WSDEMIKLNPN
+56 WANEMISLNPN

-91 RVIRNA
+91 RYLRNA

-108 RFNALSQKSNLT
+108 RYNALSQKNNLT

-155 IQNMNAKRPKDEPE
+155 VQNMNDKRPKDEPE

-193 EWEEEIKRIEKR
+193 EWEEEIKRIEKK

-227 IFSAECCENF
+227 IFSAECCDNF

-315 NRELGKNF
+315 NRELGKSF
-323 GKLEE
+323 GTLED

-334 NAEFASAML
+334 NAEFAAAML

-370 ESNPNALDLAMTNA
+370 ENNPNALDLAMTNA

-394 IYALGKERMQQEQ
+394 IYSLGKERMQQEQ

-421 ESNQFKLDD
+421 EFNQFKLDD

-436 VSSKFIGPTL
+436 ISSKFIGPTL
-446 PEISYDDYS
+446 PEKSYDDYN

-473 FITNSEEDWLH
+473 FITNSEDIWLR

-513 YYEAVESNVTDL
+513 YYEAVESNVTDE
-525 FIDLYHAEFMKEA
+525 FIDSYYGEFIREA
-538 DSDWYEDWGRLGEHY
+538 DSAFFEDYGRANEEYVSSDL
-553 KSRESYYYGGGKQV
+553 YYSGGGKEV
-567 KSLVTDYLFDTPELF
+567 KSWVSDYLFEHPEVF
-582 IATKTMENSMLGY
+582 SAIKTMENSMLGY
-595 INEHGTLEGYR
+595 INEHGTLKGYR
-606 FSIDNYTFSKDF
+606 FSIDNYTFSEDF

-625 ITGFSDFLK
+625 ITGYSDFLK
-634 KKLELDVLPD
+634 KRLEVEVLP
-644 NFYQSIEQLAKEL
+644 NSFYQSIEQLAKEL

-687 AKLSNRAFDKEFL
+687 AKLSNRTFDKEFL
-700 TLADSNRLTIDNYT
+700 KLADSNRLTIDNYT
-714 FSSEFSYKNK
+714 FNSEFSYKNK
-724 PNLVHSIE
+724 PQFRESIE
-732 DIKTRSKLDVLP
+732 DIKTRSKLEVLP

-774 YKYSNDL
+774 YKYLNDL
-781 DKEYNLDSNNKVVSE
+781 DKEYNLDSNNKVISE
-796 FDREINKV
+796 FDREINKL
-804 LSNQQE
+804 LSNQQDKQ
-810 LTDLTLEEIKTRDN
+810 LPSLEEIKTRDN
-824 LSYATPPPMP
+824 LSYVTPPPIP
-834 EKSKNGIAQSVSV
+834 EAPKR
-847 EVRNDVTQYNTVEG
+847 EVVQDTSIEERL
-861 RQARI
+861 AKL
-866 AEIAKARGVD
+866 AEERGLD
-876 YDKIQRTI
+876 YAKIQRAV
-884 EKETATWIKTGGYQ
+884 EEETATWTKNGGYQ

-905 IPDKKHYI
+905 IPDKKYYI

-923 NRKEIEARINAMEP
+923 NRKEIEARINAMDP
-937 KDKELWIRHANNTLQ
+937 KDKGLWIRHANNTLQ

-976 LQFDRQNNTYL
+976 LQFDRQNNAYL

-999 NGGREDFFE
+999 HGGREDFFE
-1008 RTKHDLDYAKITV
+1008 RTKHDLEYAKFTV
-1021 ERIKNTIRDSKFANG
+1021 ERIKNTIRDGKFANG
-1036 KSVSENQ
+1036 KSPSDNQ

-1056 YINKLEKQKGMTR
+1056 YINKLEKEKSRTR

>member
-56 WSDEMIKLNPN
+56 WANEMISLNPN

-91 RVIRNA
+91 RYLRNA

-108 RFNALSQKSNLT
+108 RYNALSQKNNLT

-155 IQNMNAKRPKDEPE
+155 VQNMNAKRPKDEPE

-193 EWEEEIKRIEKR
+193 EWEEEIKRIEKK

-227 IFSAECCENF
+227 IFSAECCDNF

-315 NRELGKNF
+315 NRELGKSF
-323 GKLEE
+323 GTLED

-334 NAEFASAML
+334 NAEFAAAML

-370 ESNPNALDLAMTNA
+370 ENNPNALDLAMTNA

-394 IYALGKERMQQEQ
+394 IYSLGKERMQQEQ

-421 ESNQFKLDD
+421 EFNQFKLDD

-436 VSSKFIGPTL
+436 ISSKFIGPTL
-446 PEISYDDYS
+446 PEKSYDDYN

-473 FITNSEEDWLH
+473 FITNSEDIWLR

-513 YYEAVESNVTDL
+513 YYEAVESNVTDE
-525 FIDLYHAEFMKEA
+525 FIDSYYGEFIREA
-538 DSDWYEDWGRLGEHY
+538 DSAFFEDYGRANEEYVSSDL
-553 KSRESYYYGGGKQV
+553 YYSGGGKEV
-567 KSLVTDYLFDTPELF
+567 KSWVSDYLFEHPEVF
-582 IATKTMENSMLGY
+582 SAIKTMENSMLGY
-595 INEHGTLEGYR
+595 INEHGTLKGYR
-606 FSIDNYTFSKDF
+606 FSIDNYTFSEDF

-625 ITGFSDFLK
+625 ITGYSDFLK
-634 KKLELDVLPD
+634 KRLEVEVLP
-644 NFYQSIEQLAKEL
+644 NSFYQSIEQLAKEL

-687 AKLSNRAFDKEFL
+687 AKLSNRTFDKEFL
-700 TLADSNRLTIDNYT
+700 KLADSNRLTIDNYT
-714 FSSEFSYKNK
+714 FNSEFSYKNK
-724 PNLVHSIE
+724 PQFRESIE
-732 DIKTRSKLDVLP
+732 DIKTRSKLEVLP

-774 YKYSNDL
+774 YKYLNDL
-781 DKEYNLDSNNKVVSE
+781 DKEYNLDSNNKVISE
-796 FDREINKV
+796 FDREINKL
-804 LSNQQE
+804 LSNQQDKQ
-810 LTDLTLEEIKTRDN
+810 LPSLEEIKTRDN
-824 LSYATPPPMP
+824 LSYVTPPPIP
-834 EKSKNGIAQSVSV
+834 EAPKR
-847 EVRNDVTQYNTVEG
+847 EVVQDTSIEERL
-861 RQARI
+861 AKL
-866 AEIAKARGVD
+866 AEERGLD
-876 YDKIQRTI
+876 YAKIQRAV
-884 EKETATWIKTGGYQ
+884 EEETATWTKNGGYQ
-898 EPVVISR
+898 EPVVINR

>member
-56 WSDEMIKLNPN
+56 WANEMISLNPN

-91 RVIRNA
+91 RYLRNA

-108 RFNALSQKSNLT
+108 RYNALSQKNNLT

-140 ANWTGND
+140 GNWTGND

-155 IQNMNAKRPKDEPE
+155 VQNMNAKRPKDEPE

-193 EWEEEIKRIEKR
+193 EWEEEIKRIEKK

-227 IFSAECCENF
+227 IFSAECCDNF

-315 NRELGKNF
+315 NRELGKSF
-323 GKLEE
+323 GTLED

-334 NAEFASAML
+334 NAEFAAAML

-370 ESNPNALDLAMTNA
+370 ENNPNALDLAMTNA

-394 IYALGKERMQQEQ
+394 IYSLGKERIQQE
-407 ENNITKEQNININD
+407 KEVKN
-421 ESNQFKLDD
+421 
-430 YVFSEN
+430 
-436 VSSKFIGPTL
+436 SK
-446 PEISYDDYS
+446 D
-455 RENLA
+455 
-460 RFNIPYDVNSSRN
+460 
-473 FITNSEEDWLH
+473 TNE
-484 GNNEYIFE
+484 
-492 LVKMYT
+492 
-498 EDFKSKHNIDKLPIS
+498 IDK
-513 YYEAVESNVTDL
+513 T
-525 FIDLYHAEFMKEA
+525 
-538 DSDWYEDWGRLGEHY
+538 
-553 KSRESYYYGGGKQV
+553 
-567 KSLVTDYLFDTPELF
+567 
-582 IATKTMENSMLGY
+582 
-595 INEHGTLEGYR
+595 
-606 FSIDNYTFSKDF
+606 
-618 SNKYAQY
+618 
-625 ITGFSDFLK
+625 
-634 KKLELDVLPD
+634 
-644 NFYQSIEQLAKEL
+644 
-657 EVELASENDHALV
+657 
-670 SSSLLKYLSDRA
+670 
-682 ENIHI
+682 
-687 AKLSNRAFDKEFL
+687 
-700 TLADSNRLTIDNYT
+700 LTIDNYS
-714 FSSEFSYKNK
+714 FSNDFSNYF
-724 PNLVHSIE
+724 E
-732 DIKTRSKLDVLP
+732 DIAVEFVNDFKEMHQIDILH
-744 NSFYESLE
+744 NEFYKSLE
-752 KLDAMLIENN
+752 NSLLEFKEDM
-762 IYINVMK
+762 
-769 YVNGK
+769 
-774 YKYSNDL
+774 DL
-781 DKEYNLDSNNKVVSE
+781 DKNRYIDNLSPINQDYYVNNPDAYDDLIKNRIIGYLKTITYE
-796 FDREINKV
+796 TKDINKFINSMDPEQISDFGKEIIKAV
-804 LSNQQE
+804 HKQE
-810 LTDLTLEEIKTRDN
+810 IPSLEEIKLRDN

-834 EKSKNGIAQSVSV
+834 EKPKKEA
-847 EVRNDVTQYNTVEG
+847 EQYNSIEA
-861 RQARI
+861 RQAKL

-876 YDKIQRTI
+876 YDKIQRTV
-884 EKETATWIKTGGYQ
+884 EKEMATWTKNGGYQ

-905 IPDKKHYI
+905 IPDKKYYI

-923 NRKEIEARINAMEP
+923 NRKEIEARINAMDP

-976 LQFDRQNNTYL
+976 LQFDRQNNAYL

-999 NGGREDFFE
+999 HGGREDFFE
-1008 RTKHDLDYAKITV
+1008 RTKHDLEYAKFTV
-1021 ERIKNTIRDSKFANG
+1021 ERIKNTIRDGKFANG
-1036 KSVSENQ
+1036 KSPSDNQ

-1056 YINKLEKQKGMTR
+1056 YINKLEKEKSRTR

>member
-56 WSDEMIKLNPN
+56 WANEMISLNPN
-67 YRNTITGTTYKGGNI
+67 YHNTITGTTYKGGNI

-193 EWEEEIKRIEKR
+193 EWEEEIKRIEKK

-370 ESNPNALDLAMTNA
+370 ENNPNALDLAMTNA

-394 IYALGKERMQQEQ
+394 IYSLGKERIQQE
-407 ENNITKEQNININD
+407 KEVKN
-421 ESNQFKLDD
+421 
-430 YVFSEN
+430 
-436 VSSKFIGPTL
+436 SK
-446 PEISYDDYS
+446 D
-455 RENLA
+455 
-460 RFNIPYDVNSSRN
+460 
-473 FITNSEEDWLH
+473 TNE
-484 GNNEYIFE
+484 
-492 LVKMYT
+492 
-498 EDFKSKHNIDKLPIS
+498 IDK
-513 YYEAVESNVTDL
+513 T
-525 FIDLYHAEFMKEA
+525 
-538 DSDWYEDWGRLGEHY
+538 
-553 KSRESYYYGGGKQV
+553 
-567 KSLVTDYLFDTPELF
+567 
-582 IATKTMENSMLGY
+582 
-595 INEHGTLEGYR
+595 
-606 FSIDNYTFSKDF
+606 
-618 SNKYAQY
+618 
-625 ITGFSDFLK
+625 
-634 KKLELDVLPD
+634 
-644 NFYQSIEQLAKEL
+644 
-657 EVELASENDHALV
+657 
-670 SSSLLKYLSDRA
+670 
-682 ENIHI
+682 
-687 AKLSNRAFDKEFL
+687 
-700 TLADSNRLTIDNYT
+700 LTIDNYS
-714 FSSEFSYKNK
+714 FSNDFSNYF
-724 PNLVHSIE
+724 E
-732 DIKTRSKLDVLP
+732 DIAVEFVNDFKEMHQIDILH
-744 NSFYESLE
+744 NEFYKSLE
-752 KLDAMLIENN
+752 NSLLEFKEDM
-762 IYINVMK
+762 
-769 YVNGK
+769 
-774 YKYSNDL
+774 DL
-781 DKEYNLDSNNKVVSE
+781 DKNRYIDNLSPINQDYYINNPDAYDDLIKNRIIGYLKTITYE
-796 FDREINKV
+796 TKDINKFINSMDPEQISDFGKEIIKAV
-804 LSNQQE
+804 HKQE
-810 LTDLTLEEIKTRDN
+810 IPSLEEIKLRDN

-834 EKSKNGIAQSVSV
+834 EKPKKEA
-847 EVRNDVTQYNTVEG
+847 EQYNSIEA
-861 RQARI
+861 RQAKL

-876 YDKIQRTI
+876 YDKIQRTV
-884 EKETATWIKTGGYQ
+884 EKEMATWTKNGGYQ

-905 IPDKKHYI
+905 IPDKKYYI

-923 NRKEIEARINAMEP
+923 NRKEIEARINAMDP

-1008 RTKHDLDYAKITV
+1008 RTKHDLEYAKFTV
-1021 ERIKNTIRDSKFANG
+1021 ERIKNTIRDGKFANG
-1036 KSVSENQ
+1036 KSPSDNQ

-1056 YINKLEKQKGMTR
+1056 YINKLEKEKSRTR

>member
-19 GKIHQKP
+19 GKIHQKL

-56 WSDEMIKLNPN
+56 WSNEMIKLNLN
-67 YRNTITGTTYKGGNI
+67 YRNTLTGTTYKGGNI
-82 FRIAIGNRL
+82 FRIAVGNRL
-91 RVIRNA
+91 RVLRNA
-97 ELKANATHNEE
+97 ELKANAKHNEE

-120 PREVEEFKAVQS
+120 PREVEEFKVVQS

-140 ANWTGND
+140 ADWTGTD

-155 IQNMNAKRPKDEPE
+155 VQNMNAKRPKDEPE

-193 EWEEEIKRIEKR
+193 EWEEEIKQIEKK

-227 IFSAECCENF
+227 IFSVECCDNF
-237 PPLVDEKQLT
+237 PPINEKQLS
-247 KTEIHEN
+247 KAEINEN
-254 CETILVGSEAPIVY
+254 CETIIVGSEAPIEY
-268 DGGGKNYYSLGED
+268 DGGGKNYYSVGED
-281 TIHLTRR
+281 IIHLTKR
-288 DYFLSNEA
+288 DRFLSNET

-305 AHSTGHEDRL
+305 AYSTGHEDRL
-315 NRELGKNF
+315 NRELGSF
-323 GKLEE
+323 GTLED

-334 NAEFASAML
+334 NAEFAAAML

-370 ESNPNALDLAMTNA
+370 ENNPNALDLAMTNA

-394 IYALGKERMQQEQ
+394 IYSLGKERIQQE
-407 ENNITKEQNININD
+407 KELKN
-421 ESNQFKLDD
+421 
-430 YVFSEN
+430 
-436 VSSKFIGPTL
+436 SK
-446 PEISYDDYS
+446 D
-455 RENLA
+455 
-460 RFNIPYDVNSSRN
+460 
-473 FITNSEEDWLH
+473 TNE
-484 GNNEYIFE
+484 
-492 LVKMYT
+492 
-498 EDFKSKHNIDKLPIS
+498 IDK
-513 YYEAVESNVTDL
+513 T
-525 FIDLYHAEFMKEA
+525 
-538 DSDWYEDWGRLGEHY
+538 
-553 KSRESYYYGGGKQV
+553 
-567 KSLVTDYLFDTPELF
+567 
-582 IATKTMENSMLGY
+582 
-595 INEHGTLEGYR
+595 
-606 FSIDNYTFSKDF
+606 
-618 SNKYAQY
+618 
-625 ITGFSDFLK
+625 
-634 KKLELDVLPD
+634 
-644 NFYQSIEQLAKEL
+644 
-657 EVELASENDHALV
+657 
-670 SSSLLKYLSDRA
+670 
-682 ENIHI
+682 
-687 AKLSNRAFDKEFL
+687 
-700 TLADSNRLTIDNYT
+700 LTIDNYS
-714 FSSEFSYKNK
+714 FSNNFSNYF
-724 PNLVHSIE
+724 E
-732 DIKTRSKLDVLP
+732 DIAVEFVNDFKEMHQIDILH
-744 NSFYESLE
+744 NGFYKSLE
-752 KLDAMLIENN
+752 NSLLEFKEDM
-762 IYINVMK
+762 
-769 YVNGK
+769 
-774 YKYSNDL
+774 DL
-781 DKEYNLDSNNKVVSE
+781 DKNRYIDNLSPINQDYYVNNPDAYDDLIKNRIIGYLKTITYE
-796 FDREINKV
+796 TKDINKFINSMDPEQISDFGKEIIKAV
-804 LSNQQE
+804 HKQKLP
-810 LTDLTLEEIKTRDN
+810 TLEEIKSRDS

-834 EKSKNGIAQSVSV
+834 EPPKKEKEVAQYASV
-847 EVRNDVTQYNTVEG
+847 EA

-876 YDKIQRTI
+876 YDKIQRTT
-884 EKETATWIKTGGYQ
+884 EKETATWTKTGGYQ

-923 NRKEIEARINAMEP
+923 NRKEIEARINAMKP
-937 KDKELWIRHANNTLQ
+937 KDKELWIRHANNTLE

-963 VKQAKV
+963 IKQAKV

>member
-56 WSDEMIKLNPN
+56 WANEMISLNPN

-91 RVIRNA
+91 RYLRNA

-108 RFNALSQKSNLT
+108 RYNALSQKNNLT

-155 IQNMNAKRPKDEPE
+155 VQNMNAKRPKDEPE

-193 EWEEEIKRIEKR
+193 EWEEEIKRIEKK

-227 IFSAECCENF
+227 IFSAECCDNF

-315 NRELGKNF
+315 NRELGKSF
-323 GKLEE
+323 GTLED

-334 NAEFASAML
+334 NAEFAAAML

-370 ESNPNALDLAMTNA
+370 ENNPNALDLAMTNA

-394 IYALGKERMQQEQ
+394 IYSLGKERIQQE
-407 ENNITKEQNININD
+407 KEVKN
-421 ESNQFKLDD
+421 
-430 YVFSEN
+430 
-436 VSSKFIGPTL
+436 SK
-446 PEISYDDYS
+446 D
-455 RENLA
+455 
-460 RFNIPYDVNSSRN
+460 
-473 FITNSEEDWLH
+473 
-484 GNNEYIFE
+484 NNE
-492 LVKMYT
+492 
-498 EDFKSKHNIDKLPIS
+498 IDK
-513 YYEAVESNVTDL
+513 T
-525 FIDLYHAEFMKEA
+525 
-538 DSDWYEDWGRLGEHY
+538 
-553 KSRESYYYGGGKQV
+553 
-567 KSLVTDYLFDTPELF
+567 
-582 IATKTMENSMLGY
+582 
-595 INEHGTLEGYR
+595 
-606 FSIDNYTFSKDF
+606 
-618 SNKYAQY
+618 
-625 ITGFSDFLK
+625 
-634 KKLELDVLPD
+634 
-644 NFYQSIEQLAKEL
+644 
-657 EVELASENDHALV
+657 
-670 SSSLLKYLSDRA
+670 
-682 ENIHI
+682 
-687 AKLSNRAFDKEFL
+687 
-700 TLADSNRLTIDNYT
+700 LTIDNYS
-714 FSSEFSYKNK
+714 FSNNFSNYF
-724 PNLVHSIE
+724 E
-732 DIKTRSKLDVLP
+732 DIAVEFVNDFKEMHQIDILH
-744 NSFYESLE
+744 NEFYKSLE
-752 KLDAMLIENN
+752 NSLLEFKEDM
-762 IYINVMK
+762 
-769 YVNGK
+769 
-774 YKYSNDL
+774 DL
-781 DKEYNLDSNNKVVSE
+781 DKNRYIDNLSPINQDYYVNNPDAYDDLIKSRIIGYLKTITYE
-796 FDREINKV
+796 TKDINKFINSMDPEQISDFGKEIIKAV
-804 LSNQQE
+804 HKQE
-810 LTDLTLEEIKTRDN
+810 LPSLEEIKLRDN

-834 EKSKNGIAQSVSV
+834 EKPKKEA
-847 EVRNDVTQYNTVEG
+847 EQYNSIEA
-861 RQARI
+861 RQAKL

-876 YDKIQRTI
+876 YDKIQRTV
-884 EKETATWIKTGGYQ
+884 EKEMATWTKNGGYQ

-905 IPDKKHYI
+905 IPDKKYYI
-913 SKDNFDEICQ
+913 SKNNFDEICK
-923 NRKEIEARINAMEP
+923 NRKEIEARINAMDP

-976 LQFDRQNNTYL
+976 LQFDRQNNAYL

-999 NGGREDFFE
+999 HGGREDFFE

-1056 YINKLEKQKGMTR
+1056 YINKLEKEKSRTR

>member
-1 MAIKGQIDLETG
+1 MAVKGQIDLETG

-56 WSDEMIKLNPN
+56 WANEMISLNPN

-91 RVIRNA
+91 RYLRNA

-108 RFNALSQKSNLT
+108 RYNALSQKNNLT

-155 IQNMNAKRPKDEPE
+155 VQNMNAKRPKDEPE

-193 EWEEEIKRIEKR
+193 EWEEEIKRIEKK

-227 IFSAECCENF
+227 IFSAECCDNF

-315 NRELGKNF
+315 NRELGKSF
-323 GKLEE
+323 GTLED

-334 NAEFASAML
+334 NAEFAAAML

-370 ESNPNALDLAMTNA
+370 ENNPNALDLAMTNA

-394 IYALGKERMQQEQ
+394 IYSLGKERMQQEQ

-421 ESNQFKLDD
+421 EFNQFKLDD

-436 VSSKFIGPTL
+436 ISSKFIGPTL
-446 PEISYDDYS
+446 PEKSYDDYN

-473 FITNSEEDWLH
+473 FITNSEDIWLR

-513 YYEAVESNVTDL
+513 YYEAVESNVTDE
-525 FIDLYHAEFMKEA
+525 FIDSYYGEFIREA
-538 DSDWYEDWGRLGEHY
+538 DSAFFEDYGRANEEYVSSDL
-553 KSRESYYYGGGKQV
+553 YYSGGGKEV
-567 KSLVTDYLFDTPELF
+567 KSWVSDYLFEHPEVF
-582 IATKTMENSMLGY
+582 SAIKTMENSMLGY
-595 INEHGTLEGYR
+595 INEHGTLKGYR
-606 FSIDNYTFSKDF
+606 FSIDNYTFSEDF

-625 ITGFSDFLK
+625 ITGYSDFLK
-634 KKLELDVLPD
+634 KRLEVEVLP
-644 NFYQSIEQLAKEL
+644 NSFYQSIEQLAKEL

-687 AKLSNRAFDKEFL
+687 AKLSNRTFDKEFL
-700 TLADSNRLTIDNYT
+700 KLADSNRLTIDNYT
-714 FSSEFSYKNK
+714 FNSEFSYKNK
-724 PNLVHSIE
+724 PQFRESIE
-732 DIKTRSKLDVLP
+732 DIKTRSKLEVLP

-774 YKYSNDL
+774 YKYLNDL
-781 DKEYNLDSNNKVVSE
+781 DKEYNLDSNNKVISE
-796 FDREINKV
+796 FDREINKL
-804 LSNQQE
+804 LSNQQDKQ
-810 LTDLTLEEIKTRDN
+810 LPSLEEIKTRDN
-824 LSYATPPPMP
+824 LSYVTLPPIP
-834 EKSKNGIAQSVSV
+834 EAPKR
-847 EVRNDVTQYNTVEG
+847 EVVQDTSIEERL
-861 RQARI
+861 AKL
-866 AEIAKARGVD
+866 AEERGLD
-876 YDKIQRTI
+876 YAKIQRAV
-884 EKETATWIKTGGYQ
+884 EEETATWTKNGGYQ

-905 IPDKKHYI
+905 IPDKKYYI

-923 NRKEIEARINAMEP
+923 NRKEIEARINAMDP
-937 KDKELWIRHANNTLQ
+937 KDKGLWIRHANNTLQ

-976 LQFDRQNNTYL
+976 LQFDRQNNAYL

-999 NGGREDFFE
+999 HGGREDFFE
-1008 RTKHDLDYAKITV
+1008 RTKHDLEYAKFTV
-1021 ERIKNTIRDSKFANG
+1021 ERIKNTIRDGKFANG
-1036 KSVSENQ
+1036 KSPSDNQ

-1056 YINKLEKQKGMTR
+1056 YINKLEKEKSRTR

>member
-56 WSDEMIKLNPN
+56 WANEMIGLNPN

-82 FRIAIGNRL
+82 IRIAIGNRL
-91 RVIRNA
+91 RYLRNA

-108 RFNALSQKSNLT
+108 RYNALSQKNNLT

-155 IQNMNAKRPKDEPE
+155 VQNMNAKRPKDEPE

-181 IEYNKRFEYGTP
+181 IEYNKCFEYGTP
-193 EWEEEIKRIEKR
+193 EWEEEIKRIEKK

-227 IFSAECCENF
+227 IFSAECCDNF

-305 AHSTGHEDRL
+305 AHSTGHENRL
-315 NRELGKNF
+315 NRELGKSF
-323 GKLEE
+323 GTLED

-370 ESNPNALDLAMTNA
+370 ENNPNALDLAMTNA

-394 IYALGKERMQQEQ
+394 IYSLGKERIQQE
-407 ENNITKEQNININD
+407 KEVKN
-421 ESNQFKLDD
+421 
-430 YVFSEN
+430 
-436 VSSKFIGPTL
+436 SK
-446 PEISYDDYS
+446 D
-455 RENLA
+455 
-460 RFNIPYDVNSSRN
+460 
-473 FITNSEEDWLH
+473 TNE
-484 GNNEYIFE
+484 
-492 LVKMYT
+492 
-498 EDFKSKHNIDKLPIS
+498 IDK
-513 YYEAVESNVTDL
+513 T
-525 FIDLYHAEFMKEA
+525 
-538 DSDWYEDWGRLGEHY
+538 
-553 KSRESYYYGGGKQV
+553 
-567 KSLVTDYLFDTPELF
+567 
-582 IATKTMENSMLGY
+582 
-595 INEHGTLEGYR
+595 
-606 FSIDNYTFSKDF
+606 
-618 SNKYAQY
+618 
-625 ITGFSDFLK
+625 
-634 KKLELDVLPD
+634 
-644 NFYQSIEQLAKEL
+644 
-657 EVELASENDHALV
+657 
-670 SSSLLKYLSDRA
+670 
-682 ENIHI
+682 
-687 AKLSNRAFDKEFL
+687 
-700 TLADSNRLTIDNYT
+700 LTIDNYS
-714 FSSEFSYKNK
+714 FSNNFSNYF
-724 PNLVHSIE
+724 E
-732 DIKTRSKLDVLP
+732 DIAVEFVNDFKEMHQIDILH
-744 NSFYESLE
+744 NEFYKSLE
-752 KLDAMLIENN
+752 NSLLEFKEDM
-762 IYINVMK
+762 
-769 YVNGK
+769 
-774 YKYSNDL
+774 DL
-781 DKEYNLDSNNKVVSE
+781 DKNRYIDNLSPINQDYYVNNPDAYDDLIKNRIIGYLQTITYE
-796 FDREINKV
+796 TKDINKFINSMDPEK
-804 LSNQQE
+804 LSDFDKEIIKAVHKQE
-810 LTDLTLEEIKTRDN
+810 LPSLEEIKLRDN

-834 EKSKNGIAQSVSV
+834 EKPKKEA
-847 EVRNDVTQYNTVEG
+847 EQYNSIEA
-861 RQARI
+861 RQAKL

-876 YDKIQRTI
+876 YDKIQRTV
-884 EKETATWIKTGGYQ
+884 EKEMATWTKNGGYQ

-905 IPDKKHYI
+905 IPDKKYYI

-923 NRKEIEARINAMEP
+923 NRKEIEARINAMDQ

-976 LQFDRQNNTYL
+976 LQFDRQNNAYL

-999 NGGREDFFE
+999 HGGREDFFE
-1008 RTKHDLDYAKITV
+1008 RTKHDLEYAKFTV
-1021 ERIKNTIRDSKFANG
+1021 ERIKNTIRDGKFANG
-1036 KSVSENQ
+1036 KSPSDNQ

-1056 YINKLEKQKGMTR
+1056 YINKLEKEKSRTR

>member
-56 WSDEMIKLNPN
+56 WANEMISLNPN

-91 RVIRNA
+91 RYLRNA

-108 RFNALSQKSNLT
+108 RYNALSQKNNLT

-155 IQNMNAKRPKDEPE
+155 VQNMNAKRPKDEPE

-193 EWEEEIKRIEKR
+193 EWEEEIKRIEKK

-227 IFSAECCENF
+227 IFSAECCDNF

-315 NRELGKNF
+315 NRELGKSF
-323 GKLEE
+323 GTLED

-334 NAEFASAML
+334 NAEFAAAML

-370 ESNPNALDLAMTNA
+370 ENNPNALDLAMTNA

-394 IYALGKERMQQEQ
+394 IYSLGKERIQQE
-407 ENNITKEQNININD
+407 KEVKNSKDTD
-421 ESNQFKLDD
+421 E
-430 YVFSEN
+430 
-436 VSSKFIGPTL
+436 
-446 PEISYDDYS
+446 
-455 RENLA
+455 
-460 RFNIPYDVNSSRN
+460 
-473 FITNSEEDWLH
+473 
-484 GNNEYIFE
+484 
-492 LVKMYT
+492 
-498 EDFKSKHNIDKLPIS
+498 IDK
-513 YYEAVESNVTDL
+513 T
-525 FIDLYHAEFMKEA
+525 
-538 DSDWYEDWGRLGEHY
+538 
-553 KSRESYYYGGGKQV
+553 
-567 KSLVTDYLFDTPELF
+567 
-582 IATKTMENSMLGY
+582 
-595 INEHGTLEGYR
+595 
-606 FSIDNYTFSKDF
+606 
-618 SNKYAQY
+618 
-625 ITGFSDFLK
+625 
-634 KKLELDVLPD
+634 
-644 NFYQSIEQLAKEL
+644 
-657 EVELASENDHALV
+657 
-670 SSSLLKYLSDRA
+670 
-682 ENIHI
+682 
-687 AKLSNRAFDKEFL
+687 
-700 TLADSNRLTIDNYT
+700 LTIDNYS
-714 FSSEFSYKNK
+714 FSNNFSNYF
-724 PNLVHSIE
+724 E
-732 DIKTRSKLDVLP
+732 DIAVEFVNDFKEMHQIDILH
-744 NSFYESLE
+744 NEFYKSLE
-752 KLDAMLIENN
+752 NSLLEFKRDM
-762 IYINVMK
+762 
-769 YVNGK
+769 
-774 YKYSNDL
+774 DL
-781 DKEYNLDSNNKVVSE
+781 DKNRYIDNLSPINQDYYVNNPDAYDDLIKNRIIGYLKTITYE
-796 FDREINKV
+796 TKDINKFINSMDPEQISDFGKEIIKAV
-804 LSNQQE
+804 HKQE
-810 LTDLTLEEIKTRDN
+810 LPTLEEIKSRDN

-834 EKSKNGIAQSVSV
+834 EKPKKEA
-847 EVRNDVTQYNTVEG
+847 EQYNSIEA
-861 RQARI
+861 RQAKL

-876 YDKIQRTI
+876 YDKIQRTV
-884 EKETATWIKTGGYQ
+884 EKEMATWTKNGGYQ

-905 IPDKKHYI
+905 IPDKKYYI

-923 NRKEIEARINAMEP
+923 NRKEIEARINAMDP

-976 LQFDRQNNTYL
+976 LQFDRQNNAYL

-999 NGGREDFFE
+999 HGGREDFFE
-1008 RTKHDLDYAKITV
+1008 RTKHDLEYAKFTV
-1021 ERIKNTIRDSKFANG
+1021 ERIKNTIRDGKFANG
-1036 KSVSENQ
+1036 KSPSDNQ

-1056 YINKLEKQKGMTR
+1056 YINKLEKEKSRTR

>member
-56 WSDEMIKLNPN
+56 WANEMISLNPN

-91 RVIRNA
+91 RYLRNA

-108 RFNALSQKSNLT
+108 RYNALSQKNNLT

-155 IQNMNAKRPKDEPE
+155 VQNMNAKRPKDEPE

-193 EWEEEIKRIEKR
+193 EWEEEIKRIEKK

-227 IFSAECCENF
+227 IFSAECCDNF

-315 NRELGKNF
+315 NRELGKSF
-323 GKLEE
+323 GTLED

-334 NAEFASAML
+334 NAEFAAAML

-370 ESNPNALDLAMTNA
+370 ENNPNALDLAMTNA

-394 IYALGKERMQQEQ
+394 IYSLGKERMQQEQ

-421 ESNQFKLDD
+421 EFNQFKLDD

-436 VSSKFIGPTL
+436 ISSKFIGPTL
-446 PEISYDDYS
+446 PEKSYDDYN

-473 FITNSEEDWLH
+473 FITNSEDIWLR

-513 YYEAVESNVTDL
+513 YYEAVESNVTDE
-525 FIDLYHAEFMKEA
+525 FIDSYYGEFIREA
-538 DSDWYEDWGRLGEHY
+538 DSAFFEDYGRANEEYVSSDL
-553 KSRESYYYGGGKQV
+553 YYSGGGKEV
-567 KSLVTDYLFDTPELF
+567 KSWVSDYLFEHPEVF
-582 IATKTMENSMLGY
+582 SAIKTMENSMLGY
-595 INEHGTLEGYR
+595 INEHGTLKGYR
-606 FSIDNYTFSKDF
+606 FSIDNYTFSEDF

-625 ITGFSDFLK
+625 ITGYSDFLK
-634 KKLELDVLPD
+634 KRLEVEVLP
-644 NFYQSIEQLAKEL
+644 NSFYQSIEQLAKEL

-687 AKLSNRAFDKEFL
+687 AKLSNRTFDKEFL
-700 TLADSNRLTIDNYT
+700 KLADSNRLTIDNYT
-714 FSSEFSYKNK
+714 FNSEFSYKNK
-724 PNLVHSIE
+724 PQFRESIE
-732 DIKTRSKLDVLP
+732 DIKTRSKLEVLP

-774 YKYSNDL
+774 YKYLNDL
-781 DKEYNLDSNNKVVSE
+781 DKEYNLDSNNKVISE
-796 FDREINKV
+796 FDREINKL
-804 LSNQQE
+804 LSNQQDKQ
-810 LTDLTLEEIKTRDN
+810 LPSLEEIKTRDN
-824 LSYATPPPMP
+824 LSYVTPPPIP
-834 EKSKNGIAQSVSV
+834 EAPKR
-847 EVRNDVTQYNTVEG
+847 EVVQDTSIEERL
-861 RQARI
+861 AKL
-866 AEIAKARGVD
+866 AEERGLD
-876 YDKIQRTI
+876 YAKIQRAV
-884 EKETATWIKTGGYQ
+884 EEETATWTKNGGYQ

-905 IPDKKHYI
+905 IPDKKYYI

-923 NRKEIEARINAMEP
+923 NRKEIEARINAMDP
-937 KDKELWIRHANNTLQ
+937 KDKGLWIRHANNTLQ
-952 YHKFNNGKECS
+952 YHKFNNGKKCS

-976 LQFDRQNNTYL
+976 LQFDRQNNAYL

-999 NGGREDFFE
+999 HGGREDFFE
-1008 RTKHDLDYAKITV
+1008 RTKHDLEYAKFTV
-1021 ERIKNTIRDSKFANG
+1021 ERIKNTIRDGKFANG
-1036 KSVSENQ
+1036 KSPSDNQ

-1056 YINKLEKQKGMTR
+1056 YINKLEKEKSRTR

>member
-56 WSDEMIKLNPN
+56 WANEMISLNPN

-91 RVIRNA
+91 RYLRNA

-108 RFNALSQKSNLT
+108 RYNALSQKNNLT

-155 IQNMNAKRPKDEPE
+155 VQNMNAKRPKDEPE

-193 EWEEEIKRIEKR
+193 EWEEEIKRIEKK

-227 IFSAECCENF
+227 IFSAECCDNF

-315 NRELGKNF
+315 NRELGKSF
-323 GKLEE
+323 GTLED

-334 NAEFASAML
+334 NAEFAAAML

-370 ESNPNALDLAMTNA
+370 ENNPNALDLAMTNA

-394 IYALGKERMQQEQ
+394 IYSLGKERIQQE
-407 ENNITKEQNININD
+407 KEVKN
-421 ESNQFKLDD
+421 
-430 YVFSEN
+430 
-436 VSSKFIGPTL
+436 SK
-446 PEISYDDYS
+446 D
-455 RENLA
+455 
-460 RFNIPYDVNSSRN
+460 
-473 FITNSEEDWLH
+473 TNE
-484 GNNEYIFE
+484 
-492 LVKMYT
+492 
-498 EDFKSKHNIDKLPIS
+498 IDK
-513 YYEAVESNVTDL
+513 T
-525 FIDLYHAEFMKEA
+525 
-538 DSDWYEDWGRLGEHY
+538 
-553 KSRESYYYGGGKQV
+553 
-567 KSLVTDYLFDTPELF
+567 
-582 IATKTMENSMLGY
+582 
-595 INEHGTLEGYR
+595 
-606 FSIDNYTFSKDF
+606 
-618 SNKYAQY
+618 
-625 ITGFSDFLK
+625 
-634 KKLELDVLPD
+634 
-644 NFYQSIEQLAKEL
+644 
-657 EVELASENDHALV
+657 
-670 SSSLLKYLSDRA
+670 
-682 ENIHI
+682 
-687 AKLSNRAFDKEFL
+687 
-700 TLADSNRLTIDNYT
+700 LTIDNYS
-714 FSSEFSYKNK
+714 FSNDFSNYF
-724 PNLVHSIE
+724 E
-732 DIKTRSKLDVLP
+732 DIAVEFVNDFKEMHQIDILH
-744 NSFYESLE
+744 NEFYKSLE
-752 KLDAMLIENN
+752 NSLLEFKEDM
-762 IYINVMK
+762 
-769 YVNGK
+769 
-774 YKYSNDL
+774 DL
-781 DKEYNLDSNNKVVSE
+781 DKNRYIDNLSPINQDYYVNNPDAYDDLIKNRIIGYLKTITYE
-796 FDREINKV
+796 TKDINKFINSMDPEQISDFGKEIIKAV
-804 LSNQQE
+804 HKQE
-810 LTDLTLEEIKTRDN
+810 IPSLEEIKLRDN

-834 EKSKNGIAQSVSV
+834 EKPKKEA
-847 EVRNDVTQYNTVEG
+847 EQYNSIEA
-861 RQARI
+861 RQAKL

-876 YDKIQRTI
+876 YDKIQRTV
-884 EKETATWIKTGGYQ
+884 EKEMATWTKNGGYQ

-905 IPDKKHYI
+905 IPDKKYYI

-923 NRKEIEARINAMEP
+923 NRKEIEARINAMDP

-976 LQFDRQNNTYL
+976 LQFDRQNNAYL

-999 NGGREDFFE
+999 HGGREDFFE
-1008 RTKHDLDYAKITV
+1008 RTKHDLEYAKFTV
-1021 ERIKNTIRDSKFANG
+1021 ERIKNTIRDGKFANG
-1036 KSVSENQ
+1036 KSPSDNQ

-1056 YINKLEKQKGMTR
+1056 YINKLEKEKSRTR

>member
-56 WSDEMIKLNPN
+56 WANEMISLNPN
-67 YRNTITGTTYKGGNI
+67 YHNTITGTTYKGGNI

-91 RVIRNA
+91 RYLRNA
-97 ELKANATHNEE
+97 ELKSNATHNEE
-108 RFNALSQKSNLT
+108 RYNALSQKNNLT

-155 IQNMNAKRPKDEPE
+155 VQNMNAKRPKDEPE

-193 EWEEEIKRIEKR
+193 EWEEEIKRIEKK

-227 IFSAECCENF
+227 IFSAECCDNF

-315 NRELGKNF
+315 NRELGKSF
-323 GKLEE
+323 GTLED

-334 NAEFASAML
+334 NAEFAAAML

-370 ESNPNALDLAMTNA
+370 ENNPNALDLAMTNA

-394 IYALGKERMQQEQ
+394 IYSLGKERIQQE
-407 ENNITKEQNININD
+407 KEVKN
-421 ESNQFKLDD
+421 
-430 YVFSEN
+430 
-436 VSSKFIGPTL
+436 SK
-446 PEISYDDYS
+446 D
-455 RENLA
+455 
-460 RFNIPYDVNSSRN
+460 
-473 FITNSEEDWLH
+473 TNE
-484 GNNEYIFE
+484 
-492 LVKMYT
+492 
-498 EDFKSKHNIDKLPIS
+498 IDK
-513 YYEAVESNVTDL
+513 T
-525 FIDLYHAEFMKEA
+525 
-538 DSDWYEDWGRLGEHY
+538 
-553 KSRESYYYGGGKQV
+553 
-567 KSLVTDYLFDTPELF
+567 
-582 IATKTMENSMLGY
+582 
-595 INEHGTLEGYR
+595 
-606 FSIDNYTFSKDF
+606 
-618 SNKYAQY
+618 
-625 ITGFSDFLK
+625 
-634 KKLELDVLPD
+634 
-644 NFYQSIEQLAKEL
+644 
-657 EVELASENDHALV
+657 
-670 SSSLLKYLSDRA
+670 
-682 ENIHI
+682 
-687 AKLSNRAFDKEFL
+687 
-700 TLADSNRLTIDNYT
+700 LTIDNYS
-714 FSSEFSYKNK
+714 FSNNFSNYF
-724 PNLVHSIE
+724 E
-732 DIKTRSKLDVLP
+732 DIAVEFVNDFKEMHQIDILH
-744 NSFYESLE
+744 NEFYKSLE
-752 KLDAMLIENN
+752 NSLLEFKEDM
-762 IYINVMK
+762 
-769 YVNGK
+769 
-774 YKYSNDL
+774 DL
-781 DKEYNLDSNNKVVSE
+781 DKNRYIDNLSPINQDYYVNNPDAYDDLIKNRIIGYLKTITYE
-796 FDREINKV
+796 TKDINKFINSMDPEQISDFDKEIIKAV
-804 LSNQQE
+804 HKQE
-810 LTDLTLEEIKTRDN
+810 IPSLEEIKLRDN

-834 EKSKNGIAQSVSV
+834 EKPKKKA
-847 EVRNDVTQYNTVEG
+847 EQYNSIEA
-861 RQARI
+861 RQAKL

-876 YDKIQRTI
+876 YDKIQRTV
-884 EKETATWIKTGGYQ
+884 EKEMATWTKNGGYQ

-905 IPDKKHYI
+905 IPDKKYYI

-923 NRKEIEARINAMEP
+923 NRKEIEARINAMDP

-976 LQFDRQNNTYL
+976 LQFDRQNNAYL

-999 NGGREDFFE
+999 HGGREDFFE
-1008 RTKHDLDYAKITV
+1008 RTKHDLEYAKFTV
-1021 ERIKNTIRDSKFANG
+1021 ERIKNTIRDGKFANG
-1036 KSVSENQ
+1036 KNPSDNQ

-1056 YINKLEKQKGMTR
+1056 YINKLEKEKSRTR

>member
-56 WSDEMIKLNPN
+56 WANEMISLNPN

-91 RVIRNA
+91 RYLRNA

-108 RFNALSQKSNLT
+108 RYNALSQKNNLT

-155 IQNMNAKRPKDEPE
+155 VQNMNAKRPKDEPE

-193 EWEEEIKRIEKR
+193 EWEEEIKRIEKK

-227 IFSAECCENF
+227 IFSAECCDNF

-315 NRELGKNF
+315 NRELGKSF
-323 GKLEE
+323 GTLED

-334 NAEFASAML
+334 NAEFAAAML

-370 ESNPNALDLAMTNA
+370 ENNPNALDLAMTNA

-394 IYALGKERMQQEQ
+394 IYSLGKERIQQE
-407 ENNITKEQNININD
+407 KEVKN
-421 ESNQFKLDD
+421 
-430 YVFSEN
+430 
-436 VSSKFIGPTL
+436 SK
-446 PEISYDDYS
+446 D
-455 RENLA
+455 
-460 RFNIPYDVNSSRN
+460 
-473 FITNSEEDWLH
+473 
-484 GNNEYIFE
+484 NNE
-492 LVKMYT
+492 
-498 EDFKSKHNIDKLPIS
+498 IDK
-513 YYEAVESNVTDL
+513 T
-525 FIDLYHAEFMKEA
+525 
-538 DSDWYEDWGRLGEHY
+538 
-553 KSRESYYYGGGKQV
+553 
-567 KSLVTDYLFDTPELF
+567 
-582 IATKTMENSMLGY
+582 
-595 INEHGTLEGYR
+595 
-606 FSIDNYTFSKDF
+606 
-618 SNKYAQY
+618 
-625 ITGFSDFLK
+625 
-634 KKLELDVLPD
+634 
-644 NFYQSIEQLAKEL
+644 
-657 EVELASENDHALV
+657 
-670 SSSLLKYLSDRA
+670 
-682 ENIHI
+682 
-687 AKLSNRAFDKEFL
+687 
-700 TLADSNRLTIDNYT
+700 LTIDNYS
-714 FSSEFSYKNK
+714 FSNNFSNYF
-724 PNLVHSIE
+724 E
-732 DIKTRSKLDVLP
+732 DIAVEFVNDFKEMHQIDILH
-744 NSFYESLE
+744 NEFYKSLE
-752 KLDAMLIENN
+752 NSLLEFKEDM
-762 IYINVMK
+762 
-769 YVNGK
+769 
-774 YKYSNDL
+774 DL
-781 DKEYNLDSNNKVVSE
+781 DKNRYIDNLSPINQDYYVNNPDAYDDLIKSRIIGYLKTITYE
-796 FDREINKV
+796 TKDINKFINSMDPEQISDFGKEIIKAV
-804 LSNQQE
+804 HKQE
-810 LTDLTLEEIKTRDN
+810 LTSLEEIKLRDN

-834 EKSKNGIAQSVSV
+834 EKPKKEA
-847 EVRNDVTQYNTVEG
+847 EQYNSIEA
-861 RQARI
+861 RQAKL

-876 YDKIQRTI
+876 YDKIQRTV
-884 EKETATWIKTGGYQ
+884 EKEMATWTKNGGYQ

-905 IPDKKHYI
+905 IPDKKYYI
-913 SKDNFDEICQ
+913 SKNNFDEICK
-923 NRKEIEARINAMEP
+923 NRKEIEARINAMDP

-976 LQFDRQNNTYL
+976 LQFDRQNNAYL

-999 NGGREDFFE
+999 HGGREDFFE

-1056 YINKLEKQKGMTR
+1056 YINKLEKEKSRTR

>member
-19 GKIHQKP
+19 GKIHQKS

-56 WSDEMIKLNPN
+56 WANEMISLNPN

-91 RVIRNA
+91 RYLRNA

-108 RFNALSQKSNLT
+108 RYNALSQKNNLT

-155 IQNMNAKRPKDEPE
+155 VQNMNAKRPKDEPE

-193 EWEEEIKRIEKR
+193 EWEEEIKRIEKK

-227 IFSAECCENF
+227 IFSAECCDNF

-315 NRELGKNF
+315 NRELGKSF
-323 GKLEE
+323 GTLED

-334 NAEFASAML
+334 NAEFAAAML

-370 ESNPNALDLAMTNA
+370 ENNPNALDLAMTNA

-394 IYALGKERMQQEQ
+394 IYSLGKERIQQE
-407 ENNITKEQNININD
+407 KEVKN
-421 ESNQFKLDD
+421 
-430 YVFSEN
+430 
-436 VSSKFIGPTL
+436 SK
-446 PEISYDDYS
+446 D
-455 RENLA
+455 
-460 RFNIPYDVNSSRN
+460 
-473 FITNSEEDWLH
+473 TNE
-484 GNNEYIFE
+484 
-492 LVKMYT
+492 
-498 EDFKSKHNIDKLPIS
+498 IDKI
-513 YYEAVESNVTDL
+513 
-525 FIDLYHAEFMKEA
+525 
-538 DSDWYEDWGRLGEHY
+538 
-553 KSRESYYYGGGKQV
+553 
-567 KSLVTDYLFDTPELF
+567 
-582 IATKTMENSMLGY
+582 
-595 INEHGTLEGYR
+595 
-606 FSIDNYTFSKDF
+606 
-618 SNKYAQY
+618 
-625 ITGFSDFLK
+625 
-634 KKLELDVLPD
+634 
-644 NFYQSIEQLAKEL
+644 
-657 EVELASENDHALV
+657 
-670 SSSLLKYLSDRA
+670 
-682 ENIHI
+682 
-687 AKLSNRAFDKEFL
+687 
-700 TLADSNRLTIDNYT
+700 LTIDNYS
-714 FSSEFSYKNK
+714 FSNNFSNYF
-724 PNLVHSIE
+724 E
-732 DIKTRSKLDVLP
+732 DIAVEFVNDFKEIHQIDILH
-744 NSFYESLE
+744 NEFYKSLE
-752 KLDAMLIENN
+752 NSLLEFKEDM
-762 IYINVMK
+762 
-769 YVNGK
+769 
-774 YKYSNDL
+774 DL
-781 DKEYNLDSNNKVVSE
+781 DKNRYIDNLSPINQDYYVNNPDAYDDLIKNRIIGYLKTITYE
-796 FDREINKV
+796 TKDINKFINSMDPEQISDFGKEIIKAV
-804 LSNQQE
+804 HKQE
-810 LTDLTLEEIKTRDN
+810 LPSLEEIKLRDN

-834 EKSKNGIAQSVSV
+834 EKPKKEA
-847 EVRNDVTQYNTVEG
+847 EQYNSIEA
-861 RQARI
+861 RQAKL

-876 YDKIQRTI
+876 YDKIQRTV
-884 EKETATWIKTGGYQ
+884 EKEMATWTKNGGYQ

-905 IPDKKHYI
+905 IPDKKYYI
-913 SKDNFDEICQ
+913 SKDNFDEICK
-923 NRKEIEARINAMEP
+923 NRKEIEARINAMDP

-976 LQFDRQNNTYL
+976 LQFDRQNNAYL

-999 NGGREDFFE
+999 HGGREDFFE

-1056 YINKLEKQKGMTR
+1056 YINKLEKEKSRTR

>member
-56 WSDEMIKLNPN
+56 WANEMISLNPN

-91 RVIRNA
+91 RYLRNA

-108 RFNALSQKSNLT
+108 RYNALSQKNNLT

-155 IQNMNAKRPKDEPE
+155 VQNMNAKRPKDEPE

-193 EWEEEIKRIEKR
+193 EWEEEIKRIEKK

-227 IFSAECCENF
+227 IFSAECCDNF

-315 NRELGKNF
+315 NRELGKSF
-323 GKLEE
+323 GTLED

-334 NAEFASAML
+334 NAEFAAAML

-370 ESNPNALDLAMTNA
+370 ENNPNALDLAMTNA

-394 IYALGKERMQQEQ
+394 IYSLGKERMQQEQ

-421 ESNQFKLDD
+421 EFNQFKLDD

-436 VSSKFIGPTL
+436 ISSKFIGPTL
-446 PEISYDDYS
+446 PEKSYDDYN

-473 FITNSEEDWLH
+473 FITNSEDIWLR

-513 YYEAVESNVTDL
+513 YYEAVESNVTDE
-525 FIDLYHAEFMKEA
+525 FIDSYYGEFIREA
-538 DSDWYEDWGRLGEHY
+538 DSAFFEDYGRANEEYVSSDL
-553 KSRESYYYGGGKQV
+553 YYSGGGKEV
-567 KSLVTDYLFDTPELF
+567 KSWVSDYLFEHPEVF
-582 IATKTMENSMLGY
+582 SAIKTMENSMLGY
-595 INEHGTLEGYR
+595 INEHGTLKGYR
-606 FSIDNYTFSKDF
+606 FSIDNYTFSEDF

-625 ITGFSDFLK
+625 ITGYSDFLK
-634 KKLELDVLPD
+634 KRLEVEVLP
-644 NFYQSIEQLAKEL
+644 NSFYQSIEQLAKEL

-687 AKLSNRAFDKEFL
+687 AKLSNRTFDKEFL
-700 TLADSNRLTIDNYT
+700 KLADSNRLTIDNYT
-714 FSSEFSYKNK
+714 FNSEFSYKNK
-724 PNLVHSIE
+724 PQFRESIE
-732 DIKTRSKLDVLP
+732 DIKTRSKLEVLP

-774 YKYSNDL
+774 YKYLNDL
-781 DKEYNLDSNNKVVSE
+781 DKEYNLDSNNKVISE
-796 FDREINKV
+796 FDREINKL
-804 LSNQQE
+804 LSNQQDKQ
-810 LTDLTLEEIKTRDN
+810 LPSLEEIKTKDN
-824 LSYATPPPMP
+824 LSYVTPPPIP
-834 EKSKNGIAQSVSV
+834 EAPKR
-847 EVRNDVTQYNTVEG
+847 EVVQDTSIEERL
-861 RQARI
+861 AKL
-866 AEIAKARGVD
+866 AEERGLD
-876 YDKIQRTI
+876 YAKIQRAV
-884 EKETATWIKTGGYQ
+884 EEETATWTKNGGYQ

-905 IPDKKHYI
+905 IPDKKYYI

-923 NRKEIEARINAMEP
+923 NRKEIEARINAMDP

-976 LQFDRQNNTYL
+976 LQFDRQNNAYL

-999 NGGREDFFE
+999 HGGREDFFE

-1056 YINKLEKQKGMTR
+1056 YINKLEKEKSRTR

>member
-19 GKIHQKP
+19 GKINQKP

-56 WSDEMIKLNPN
+56 WANEMISLNPN
-67 YRNTITGTTYKGGNI
+67 YHNTITGTTYKGGNI

-91 RVIRNA
+91 RYLRNA

-108 RFNALSQKSNLT
+108 RYNALSQKNNLT

-155 IQNMNAKRPKDEPE
+155 VQNMNAKRPKDEPE

-193 EWEEEIKRIEKR
+193 EWEEEIKRIEKK

-227 IFSAECCENF
+227 IFSAECCDNF

-315 NRELGKNF
+315 NRELGKSF
-323 GKLEE
+323 GTLED

-334 NAEFASAML
+334 NAEFAAAML

-370 ESNPNALDLAMTNA
+370 ENNPNALDLAMTNA

-394 IYALGKERMQQEQ
+394 IYSLGKERMQQEQ

-421 ESNQFKLDD
+421 EFNQFKLDD

-436 VSSKFIGPTL
+436 ISSKFIGPTL
-446 PEISYDDYS
+446 PEKSYDDYN

-473 FITNSEEDWLH
+473 FITNSEDIWLR

-513 YYEAVESNVTDL
+513 YYEAVESNVTDE
-525 FIDLYHAEFMKEA
+525 FIDSYYGEFIREA
-538 DSDWYEDWGRLGEHY
+538 DSAFFEDYGRANEEYVSSDL
-553 KSRESYYYGGGKQV
+553 YYSGGGKEV
-567 KSLVTDYLFDTPELF
+567 KSWVSDYLFEHPEVF
-582 IATKTMENSMLGY
+582 SAIKTMENSMLGY
-595 INEHGTLEGYR
+595 INEHGTLKGYR
-606 FSIDNYTFSKDF
+606 FSIDNYTFSEDF

-625 ITGFSDFLK
+625 ITGYSDFLK
-634 KKLELDVLPD
+634 KRLEVEVLP
-644 NFYQSIEQLAKEL
+644 NSFYQSIEQLAKEL

-687 AKLSNRAFDKEFL
+687 AKLSNRTFDKEFL
-700 TLADSNRLTIDNYT
+700 KLADSNRLTIDNYT
-714 FSSEFSYKNK
+714 FNSEFSYKNK
-724 PNLVHSIE
+724 PQFRESIE
-732 DIKTRSKLDVLP
+732 DIKTRSKLEVLP

-774 YKYSNDL
+774 YKYLNDL
-781 DKEYNLDSNNKVVSE
+781 DKEYNLDSNNKVISE
-796 FDREINKV
+796 FDREINKL
-804 LSNQQE
+804 LSNQQDKQ
-810 LTDLTLEEIKTRDN
+810 LPSLEEIKTRDN
-824 LSYATPPPMP
+824 LSYVTPPPIP
-834 EKSKNGIAQSVSV
+834 EAPKR
-847 EVRNDVTQYNTVEG
+847 EVVQDTSIEERL
-861 RQARI
+861 AKL
-866 AEIAKARGVD
+866 AEERGLD
-876 YDKIQRTI
+876 YAKIQRAV
-884 EKETATWIKTGGYQ
+884 EEETATWTKNGGYQ

-905 IPDKKHYI
+905 IPDKKYYI

-923 NRKEIEARINAMEP
+923 NRKEIEARINAMDP
-937 KDKELWIRHANNTLQ
+937 KDKGLWIRHANNTLQ

-976 LQFDRQNNTYL
+976 LQFDRQNNAYL

-999 NGGREDFFE
+999 HGGREDFFE
-1008 RTKHDLDYAKITV
+1008 RTKHDLEYAKFTV
-1021 ERIKNTIRDSKFANG
+1021 ERIKNTIRDGKFANG
-1036 KSVSENQ
+1036 KNPSDNQ

-1056 YINKLEKQKGMTR
+1056 YINKLEKEKSRTR

>member
-56 WSDEMIKLNPN
+56 WANEMISLNPN

-91 RVIRNA
+91 RYLRNA

-108 RFNALSQKSNLT
+108 RYNTLSQKNNLT
-120 PREVEEFKAVQS
+120 PREIEEFKAVQS

-193 EWEEEIKRIEKR
+193 EWEEEIKRIEKK

-227 IFSAECCENF
+227 IFSAECCDNF

-315 NRELGKNF
+315 NRELGKSF
-323 GKLEE
+323 RTLED

-334 NAEFASAML
+334 NAEFAAAML

-370 ESNPNALDLAMTNA
+370 ENNPNALDLAMTNA

-394 IYALGKERMQQEQ
+394 IYSLGKERIQQE
-407 ENNITKEQNININD
+407 KEVKN
-421 ESNQFKLDD
+421 
-430 YVFSEN
+430 
-436 VSSKFIGPTL
+436 SK
-446 PEISYDDYS
+446 D
-455 RENLA
+455 
-460 RFNIPYDVNSSRN
+460 
-473 FITNSEEDWLH
+473 TNE
-484 GNNEYIFE
+484 
-492 LVKMYT
+492 
-498 EDFKSKHNIDKLPIS
+498 IDK
-513 YYEAVESNVTDL
+513 T
-525 FIDLYHAEFMKEA
+525 
-538 DSDWYEDWGRLGEHY
+538 
-553 KSRESYYYGGGKQV
+553 
-567 KSLVTDYLFDTPELF
+567 
-582 IATKTMENSMLGY
+582 
-595 INEHGTLEGYR
+595 
-606 FSIDNYTFSKDF
+606 
-618 SNKYAQY
+618 
-625 ITGFSDFLK
+625 
-634 KKLELDVLPD
+634 
-644 NFYQSIEQLAKEL
+644 
-657 EVELASENDHALV
+657 
-670 SSSLLKYLSDRA
+670 
-682 ENIHI
+682 
-687 AKLSNRAFDKEFL
+687 
-700 TLADSNRLTIDNYT
+700 LTIDNYS
-714 FSSEFSYKNK
+714 FSNNFSNYF
-724 PNLVHSIE
+724 E
-732 DIKTRSKLDVLP
+732 DIAVEFVKDFKEIHQIDILH
-744 NSFYESLE
+744 NEFYKSLE
-752 KLDAMLIENN
+752 NSLLEFKEDM
-762 IYINVMK
+762 
-769 YVNGK
+769 
-774 YKYSNDL
+774 DL
-781 DKEYNLDSNNKVVSE
+781 DKNRYIDNLSPINQDYYVNNPDAYDDLIKNRIIGYLKTITYE
-796 FDREINKV
+796 TKDINKFINSMDPEQISDFGKEIIKAV
-804 LSNQQE
+804 HKQE
-810 LTDLTLEEIKTRDN
+810 LPSLEEIKLRDN

-834 EKSKNGIAQSVSV
+834 EKPKKEA
-847 EVRNDVTQYNTVEG
+847 EQYNSIEA
-861 RQARI
+861 RQAKL

-876 YDKIQRTI
+876 YDKIQRTV
-884 EKETATWIKTGGYQ
+884 EKEIATWTKNGGYQ

-905 IPDKKHYI
+905 IPDKKYYI

-923 NRKEIEARINAMEP
+923 NRKEIEARINAMDP

-976 LQFDRQNNTYL
+976 LQFDRQNNAYL

-999 NGGREDFFE
+999 HGGREDFFE

-1056 YINKLEKQKGMTR
+1056 YINKLEKEKSRTR

>member
-56 WSDEMIKLNPN
+56 WANEMISLNPN
-67 YRNTITGTTYKGGNI
+67 YHNTITGTTYKGGNI

-91 RVIRNA
+91 RYLRNA
-97 ELKANATHNEE
+97 ELKSNATHNEE
-108 RFNALSQKSNLT
+108 RYNALSQKNNLT

-155 IQNMNAKRPKDEPE
+155 VQNMNAKRPKDEPE

-193 EWEEEIKRIEKR
+193 EWEEEIKRIEKK

-227 IFSAECCENF
+227 IFSAECCDNF

-315 NRELGKNF
+315 NRELGKSF
-323 GKLEE
+323 GTLED

-334 NAEFASAML
+334 NAEFAAAML

-370 ESNPNALDLAMTNA
+370 ENNPNALDLAMTNA

-394 IYALGKERMQQEQ
+394 IYSLGKERIQQE
-407 ENNITKEQNININD
+407 KEVKN
-421 ESNQFKLDD
+421 
-430 YVFSEN
+430 
-436 VSSKFIGPTL
+436 SK
-446 PEISYDDYS
+446 D
-455 RENLA
+455 
-460 RFNIPYDVNSSRN
+460 
-473 FITNSEEDWLH
+473 TNE
-484 GNNEYIFE
+484 
-492 LVKMYT
+492 
-498 EDFKSKHNIDKLPIS
+498 IDK
-513 YYEAVESNVTDL
+513 T
-525 FIDLYHAEFMKEA
+525 
-538 DSDWYEDWGRLGEHY
+538 
-553 KSRESYYYGGGKQV
+553 
-567 KSLVTDYLFDTPELF
+567 
-582 IATKTMENSMLGY
+582 
-595 INEHGTLEGYR
+595 
-606 FSIDNYTFSKDF
+606 
-618 SNKYAQY
+618 
-625 ITGFSDFLK
+625 
-634 KKLELDVLPD
+634 
-644 NFYQSIEQLAKEL
+644 
-657 EVELASENDHALV
+657 
-670 SSSLLKYLSDRA
+670 
-682 ENIHI
+682 
-687 AKLSNRAFDKEFL
+687 
-700 TLADSNRLTIDNYT
+700 LTIDNYS
-714 FSSEFSYKNK
+714 FSNNFSNYF
-724 PNLVHSIE
+724 E
-732 DIKTRSKLDVLP
+732 DIAVEFVNDFKEMHQIDILH
-744 NSFYESLE
+744 NEFYKSLE
-752 KLDAMLIENN
+752 NSLLEFKEDM
-762 IYINVMK
+762 
-769 YVNGK
+769 
-774 YKYSNDL
+774 DL
-781 DKEYNLDSNNKVVSE
+781 DKNRYIDNLSPINQDYYVNNPDAYDDLIKNRIIGYLKTITYE
-796 FDREINKV
+796 TKDINKFINSMDPEQISDFDKEIIKAV
-804 LSNQQE
+804 HKQE
-810 LTDLTLEEIKTRDN
+810 IPSLEEIKLRDN

-834 EKSKNGIAQSVSV
+834 EKPKKEA
-847 EVRNDVTQYNTVEG
+847 EQYNSIEA
-861 RQARI
+861 RQAKL

-876 YDKIQRTI
+876 YDKIQRTV
-884 EKETATWIKTGGYQ
+884 EKEMATWTKNGGYQ

-905 IPDKKHYI
+905 IPDKKYYI

-923 NRKEIEARINAMEP
+923 NRKEIEARINAMDP

-976 LQFDRQNNTYL
+976 LQFDRQNNAYL

-999 NGGREDFFE
+999 HGGREDFFE
-1008 RTKHDLDYAKITV
+1008 RTKHDLEYAKFTV
-1021 ERIKNTIRDSKFANG
+1021 ERIKNTIRDGKFANG
-1036 KSVSENQ
+1036 KNPSDNQ

-1056 YINKLEKQKGMTR
+1056 YINKLEKEKSRTR

>member
-19 GKIHQKP
+19 GKIHQKS

-56 WSDEMIKLNPN
+56 WANEMISLNPN

-91 RVIRNA
+91 RYLRNA

-108 RFNALSQKSNLT
+108 RYNALNQKNNLT

-140 ANWTGND
+140 ANSTGND

-155 IQNMNAKRPKDEPE
+155 VQNMNAKRPKDEPE
-169 IRIRKGTKAIAR
+169 IRIRKGTKAVAR

-193 EWEEEIKRIEKR
+193 EWEEEIKRIEKK

-227 IFSAECCENF
+227 IFSAECCDNF

-315 NRELGKNF
+315 NRELGKSF
-323 GKLEE
+323 GTLED

-334 NAEFASAML
+334 NAEFAAAML

-370 ESNPNALDLAMTNA
+370 ENNPNALDLAMTNA

-394 IYALGKERMQQEQ
+394 IYSLGKERIQQE
-407 ENNITKEQNININD
+407 KEVKN
-421 ESNQFKLDD
+421 
-430 YVFSEN
+430 
-436 VSSKFIGPTL
+436 SK
-446 PEISYDDYS
+446 D
-455 RENLA
+455 
-460 RFNIPYDVNSSRN
+460 
-473 FITNSEEDWLH
+473 TNE
-484 GNNEYIFE
+484 
-492 LVKMYT
+492 
-498 EDFKSKHNIDKLPIS
+498 IDK
-513 YYEAVESNVTDL
+513 T
-525 FIDLYHAEFMKEA
+525 
-538 DSDWYEDWGRLGEHY
+538 
-553 KSRESYYYGGGKQV
+553 
-567 KSLVTDYLFDTPELF
+567 
-582 IATKTMENSMLGY
+582 
-595 INEHGTLEGYR
+595 
-606 FSIDNYTFSKDF
+606 
-618 SNKYAQY
+618 
-625 ITGFSDFLK
+625 
-634 KKLELDVLPD
+634 
-644 NFYQSIEQLAKEL
+644 
-657 EVELASENDHALV
+657 
-670 SSSLLKYLSDRA
+670 
-682 ENIHI
+682 
-687 AKLSNRAFDKEFL
+687 
-700 TLADSNRLTIDNYT
+700 LTIDNYS
-714 FSSEFSYKNK
+714 FSNNFSNYF
-724 PNLVHSIE
+724 E
-732 DIKTRSKLDVLP
+732 DIAVEFVNDFKEIHQIDILH
-744 NSFYESLE
+744 NEFYKSLE
-752 KLDAMLIENN
+752 NSLLEFKEDM
-762 IYINVMK
+762 
-769 YVNGK
+769 
-774 YKYSNDL
+774 DL
-781 DKEYNLDSNNKVVSE
+781 DKNRYIDNLSPINQDYYVNNPDAYDDLIKNRIIGYLKTITYE
-796 FDREINKV
+796 TKDINKFINSMDPEQISDFGKEIIKAV
-804 LSNQQE
+804 HKQE
-810 LTDLTLEEIKTRDN
+810 LPSLEEIKLRDN

-834 EKSKNGIAQSVSV
+834 EKPKKEA
-847 EVRNDVTQYNTVEG
+847 EQYNSIEA
-861 RQARI
+861 RQAKL

-876 YDKIQRTI
+876 YDKIQRTV
-884 EKETATWIKTGGYQ
+884 EKEMATWTKNGGYQ

-905 IPDKKHYI
+905 IPDKKYYI
-913 SKDNFDEICQ
+913 SKDNFDEICK
-923 NRKEIEARINAMEP
+923 NRKEIEARINAMDP

-976 LQFDRQNNTYL
+976 LQFDRQNNAYL

-999 NGGREDFFE
+999 HGGREDFFE

-1036 KSVSENQ
+1036 KSVRENQ

-1056 YINKLEKQKGMTR
+1056 YINKLEKEKSRTR

>member
-56 WSDEMIKLNPN
+56 WANEMISLNPN

-91 RVIRNA
+91 RYLRNA

-108 RFNALSQKSNLT
+108 RYNALSQKNNLT

-155 IQNMNAKRPKDEPE
+155 VQNMNAKRPKDEPE

-193 EWEEEIKRIEKR
+193 EWEEEIKRIEKK

-227 IFSAECCENF
+227 IFSAECCDNF

-254 CETILVGSEAPIVY
+254 CETILVGSESPIVY

-315 NRELGKNF
+315 NRELGKSF
-323 GKLEE
+323 GTLED

-334 NAEFASAML
+334 NAEFAAAML

-370 ESNPNALDLAMTNA
+370 ENNPNALDLAMTNA

-394 IYALGKERMQQEQ
+394 IYSLGKERIQQE
-407 ENNITKEQNININD
+407 KEVKN
-421 ESNQFKLDD
+421 
-430 YVFSEN
+430 
-436 VSSKFIGPTL
+436 SK
-446 PEISYDDYS
+446 D
-455 RENLA
+455 
-460 RFNIPYDVNSSRN
+460 
-473 FITNSEEDWLH
+473 TNE
-484 GNNEYIFE
+484 
-492 LVKMYT
+492 
-498 EDFKSKHNIDKLPIS
+498 IDKI
-513 YYEAVESNVTDL
+513 
-525 FIDLYHAEFMKEA
+525 
-538 DSDWYEDWGRLGEHY
+538 
-553 KSRESYYYGGGKQV
+553 
-567 KSLVTDYLFDTPELF
+567 
-582 IATKTMENSMLGY
+582 
-595 INEHGTLEGYR
+595 
-606 FSIDNYTFSKDF
+606 
-618 SNKYAQY
+618 
-625 ITGFSDFLK
+625 
-634 KKLELDVLPD
+634 
-644 NFYQSIEQLAKEL
+644 
-657 EVELASENDHALV
+657 
-670 SSSLLKYLSDRA
+670 
-682 ENIHI
+682 
-687 AKLSNRAFDKEFL
+687 
-700 TLADSNRLTIDNYT
+700 LTIDNYS
-714 FSSEFSYKNK
+714 FSNNFSNYF
-724 PNLVHSIE
+724 E
-732 DIKTRSKLDVLP
+732 DIAVEFVKDFKEIHQIDILH
-744 NSFYESLE
+744 NEFYKSLE
-752 KLDAMLIENN
+752 NSLLEFKEDM
-762 IYINVMK
+762 
-769 YVNGK
+769 
-774 YKYSNDL
+774 DL
-781 DKEYNLDSNNKVVSE
+781 DKNRYIDNLSPINQDYYVNNPDAYDDLIKNRIIGYLKTITYE
-796 FDREINKV
+796 TKDINKFINSMDPEQISDFGKEIIKAV
-804 LSNQQE
+804 HKQE
-810 LTDLTLEEIKTRDN
+810 LPSLEEIKLRDN

-834 EKSKNGIAQSVSV
+834 EKPKKEA
-847 EVRNDVTQYNTVEG
+847 EQYNSIEA
-861 RQARI
+861 RQAKL

-876 YDKIQRTI
+876 YDKIQRTV
-884 EKETATWIKTGGYQ
+884 EKEMATWTKNGGYQ

-905 IPDKKHYI
+905 IPDKKYYI
-913 SKDNFDEICQ
+913 SKDNFDEICK
-923 NRKEIEARINAMEP
+923 NRKEIEARINAMDP

-976 LQFDRQNNTYL
+976 LQFDRQNNAYL

-999 NGGREDFFE
+999 HGGREDFFE

-1056 YINKLEKQKGMTR
+1056 YINKLEKEKSRTR

>member
-56 WSDEMIKLNPN
+56 WANEMISLNPN

-91 RVIRNA
+91 RYLRNA

-108 RFNALSQKSNLT
+108 RYNALSQKNNLT

-155 IQNMNAKRPKDEPE
+155 VQNMNAKRPKDDPE

-193 EWEEEIKRIEKR
+193 EWEEEIKRIEKK

-227 IFSAECCENF
+227 IFSAECCDNF

-315 NRELGKNF
+315 NRELGKSF
-323 GKLEE
+323 GTLED

-334 NAEFASAML
+334 NAEFAAAML

-370 ESNPNALDLAMTNA
+370 ENNPNALDLAMTNA

-394 IYALGKERMQQEQ
+394 IYSLGKERIQQE
-407 ENNITKEQNININD
+407 KEVKN
-421 ESNQFKLDD
+421 
-430 YVFSEN
+430 
-436 VSSKFIGPTL
+436 SK
-446 PEISYDDYS
+446 D
-455 RENLA
+455 
-460 RFNIPYDVNSSRN
+460 
-473 FITNSEEDWLH
+473 TNE
-484 GNNEYIFE
+484 
-492 LVKMYT
+492 
-498 EDFKSKHNIDKLPIS
+498 IDK
-513 YYEAVESNVTDL
+513 T
-525 FIDLYHAEFMKEA
+525 
-538 DSDWYEDWGRLGEHY
+538 
-553 KSRESYYYGGGKQV
+553 
-567 KSLVTDYLFDTPELF
+567 
-582 IATKTMENSMLGY
+582 
-595 INEHGTLEGYR
+595 
-606 FSIDNYTFSKDF
+606 
-618 SNKYAQY
+618 
-625 ITGFSDFLK
+625 
-634 KKLELDVLPD
+634 
-644 NFYQSIEQLAKEL
+644 
-657 EVELASENDHALV
+657 
-670 SSSLLKYLSDRA
+670 
-682 ENIHI
+682 
-687 AKLSNRAFDKEFL
+687 
-700 TLADSNRLTIDNYT
+700 LTIDNYS
-714 FSSEFSYKNK
+714 FSNNFSNYF
-724 PNLVHSIE
+724 E
-732 DIKTRSKLDVLP
+732 DIAVEFVNDFKEIHQIDILH
-744 NSFYESLE
+744 NEFYKSLE
-752 KLDAMLIENN
+752 NSLLEFKEDM
-762 IYINVMK
+762 
-769 YVNGK
+769 
-774 YKYSNDL
+774 DL
-781 DKEYNLDSNNKVVSE
+781 DKNRYIDNLSPINQDYYVNNPDAYDDLIKNRIIGYLKTITYE
-796 FDREINKV
+796 TKDINKFINSMDPEQISDFGKEIIKAV
-804 LSNQQE
+804 HKQE
-810 LTDLTLEEIKTRDN
+810 LPSLEEIKLRDN

-834 EKSKNGIAQSVSV
+834 EKPKKEA
-847 EVRNDVTQYNTVEG
+847 EQYNSIEA
-861 RQARI
+861 RQAKL

-876 YDKIQRTI
+876 YDKIQRTV
-884 EKETATWIKTGGYQ
+884 EKEMATWTKNGGYQ

-905 IPDKKHYI
+905 IPDKKYYI
-913 SKDNFDEICQ
+913 SKDNFDEICK
-923 NRKEIEARINAMEP
+923 NRKEIEARINAMDP

-976 LQFDRQNNTYL
+976 LQFDRQNNAYL

-999 NGGREDFFE
+999 HGGREDFFE

-1056 YINKLEKQKGMTR
+1056 YINKLEKEKSRTR